1 MSRGDTSYRCTH
13 RRLSGDEESMMIAKS
28 IGGGVAKFRAAA
40 ATLLA
45 AAMLVTSAG
54 SLAFSNNKLAYA
66 ADLNDGAL
74 CTPTIQSM
82 GTEANP
88 ATERDSGVATWV
100 GGDMYVGK
108 KSDNLTN
115 DKGPDSS
122 YSVEAEGLTVVNG
135 KLMLHPQKNSWES
148 KGFRFGIAGFGT
160 QYRPAEGSTALVVGG
175 NSNTEMDSGT
185 STADV
190 KAWDRPG
197 FIDGHSHIGS
207 LAGSQSDVW
216 DRDGTSSI
224 SSYNG
229 ASVNWQKD
237 KSGTVKNQDA
247 GNLAKVLVR
256 ATDNGTATDKNF
268 SKDKFYQGYV
278 LGDISNPLAKQNA
291 TGTVSSSISTLA
303 ELTRHKYNFYG
314 SNISYTFEY
323 DDTAKHGT
331 DRGIASATSYTN
343 REKLITF
350 TGTNNASMEV
360 FNLDASMLSDTDADG
375 KLYRGVG
382 FAFTNIADTASVVI
396 NVTGNASNISFHN
409 GWQFWWNDKEISDGY
424 SNFNNT
430 DELKKKSA
438 AYDKAA
444 QKILWNFSNT
454 DNLTIYGGVAN
465 EDGTNTNND
474 KITQDD
480 AAAAMMGSIIVK
492 GNFESHVTT
501 NGRVYTGGDFSMH
514 NPYKAWTFHQAG
526 ANDGESASV
535 LDMDQER
542 HNFPWNGSYT
552 ESCSAIAW
560 QKADESGTL
569 LGGTTWAVYGKYD
582 DAANGTH
589 ALLTVQDNAFYDKD
603 SDDGQFTVEGLKPKA
618 TYYIKEVSAGSD
630 YQLNTNIYY
639 VATGESS
646 TTPVSV
652 EHSATKN
659 TDGTIDTTGTAG
671 MTDGKIV
678 NKKNGHEVSWSKVDA
693 DTNEELAGSKWQIQ
707 QVKDESGAGVSGK
720 SWNVADNTSEATGVT
735 VTPTSTTLDSTNEWK
750 TDDLIAAVKPEGAL
764 QEVTWTFTD
773 EDGKAVGSSTAAVL
787 TRTGNLKT
795 TVTGISSTDTTVYVK
810 ACSVSNPKVCSTPVA
825 ITVKAM
831 SVKDFSVKDSS
842 NQNVES
848 DSIITAAAVGST
860 LTFTA
865 SSTPAV
871 PITWESSNASVA
883 TVTSSG
889 DNNQKATVMMQ
900 GFGSAVITAK
910 AGGQTISF
918 TVKVP
923 STTVYFKKSLRSDW
937 SKYYVYYN
945 DGNKNWKFVEMSQS
959 CGDYVYA
966 ILPKQSHGTNF
977 LFHGDD
983 ENTSTSKWYKSSNE
997 SDFEFTGNDVQVV
1010 NKHDDPSGSTAP
1022 AGCPASAAAAAV
1034 RSNDAAVLNENAVV
1048 TPADDPQPRD
1058 TDGVA
1063 ENAVD
1068 DGAKAI
1074 SCTAADGEN
1083 GNPGVKCDTDTA
1095 AGKFKV
1101 GGLDAGTYWLHE
1113 ITAPDGYTINKT
1125 LYQFTIDA
1133 NGNVTWNG
1141 GWASGEAIG
1150 AIDEKL
1156 KPGDN
1161 NAISDTP
1168 TEVTWNKVDA
1178 KDGKLA
1184 GSQWRI
1190 VGPSPTDVYCVAD
1203 NVTVDTNGDTTPAG
1217 TEFADCTG
1225 EKLSDAANTADE
1237 AGVITVRGL
1246 PVGTY
1251 TLTETKA
1258 PDGYVA
1264 TTTVYT
1270 LTISDTEASTV
1281 VAQTA
1286 TDRPTTRSGGN
1297 REAAANVPNAS
1308 APVNIQIPVKKSV
1321 KYTSWPKDS
1330 NGNYVNFNFKIE
1342 ATKSTVDANPAAP
1355 MPAECSSSDATKNDC
1370 TISLAPKSDADD
1382 LSNVIAKFGKMTFT
1396 DANLAAAAGDAS
1408 DYAKTYTYKIAE
1420 IVPDSAD
1427 AVENLRYSK
1436 AEYQV
1441 VVTLKQAK
1449 DSSGKLSGL
1458 SVSATMTRIKDD
1470 SGNAEAGGGKMIGT
1484 WSSTSTGSSAGT
1496 AVEATF
1502 VNTKVLTGL
1511 PTTGADWTGRLVL
1524 LVGDGFIL
1532 AGVLIAG
1539 GYQLAKR
1546 RREEDSD

>member
-1 MSRGDTSYRCTH
+1 MRRGDTSYRCAH
-13 RRLSGDEESMMIAKS
+13 RRLSGDEESMMIARS
-28 IGGGVAKFRAAA
+28 FRGRAAKFKAAA
-40 ATLLA
+40 AALLA
-45 AAMLVTSAG
+45 AAVLVTSTG

-66 ADLNDGAL
+66 ADPSDGAL
-74 CTPTIQSM
+74 CTPTSQSM

-115 DKGPDSS
+115 ANGPDAS

-135 KLMLHPQKNSWES
+135 KLMLHPQKNSWNG
-148 KGFRFGIAGFGT
+148 KGFRFGVAGFGT
-160 QYRPAEGSTALVVGG
+160 QYRSAEGSTALVVGG
-175 NSNTEMDSGT
+175 NTRTVMDSAT

-190 KAWDRPG
+190 KAWNKPG
-197 FIDGHSHIGS
+197 FIDGHSHVGS
-207 LAGSQSDVW
+207 LSGSQSDVW
-216 DRDGTSSI
+216 GGDGTSSI
-224 SSYNG
+224 GSYNS
-229 ASVNWQKD
+229 AFVNWQKD
-237 KSGTVKNQDA
+237 KSGNTQNQDA
-247 GNLAKVLVR
+247 GNLTKVSVK
-256 ATDNGTATDKNF
+256 ATDGAAATDKDF
-268 SKDKFYQGYV
+268 SKDTFYQGYV
-278 LGDISNPLAKQNA
+278 VDDIVSPLAKQNN
-291 TGTVSSSISTLA
+291 TGTVSSSISTLS
-303 ELTRHKYNFYG
+303 ELPRHKYNYYQEG
-314 SNISYTFEY
+314 SNGASSISYTFKY
-323 DDTAKHGT
+323 DDTTKRGT
-331 DRGIASATSYTN
+331 DRGIASTTSYIN

-360 FNLDASMLSDTDADG
+360 FNLDASRLSDTDEHG
-375 KLYRGVG
+375 TLYRGVG

-396 NVTGNASNISFHN
+396 NVTGDASNISFHN
-409 GWQFWWNDKEISDGY
+409 GWQFWWNGAEISDGY
-424 SNFNNT
+424 SNYNNT

-438 AYDKAA
+438 AYDKAS

-465 EDGTNTNND
+465 EDGTNTNAD

-492 GNFESHVTT
+492 GNFESHVST
-501 NGRVYTGGDFSMH
+501 NGRVYTGGDFSMY
-514 NPYKAWTFHQAG
+514 NPYKAWTFKQAG
-526 ANDGESASV
+526 ANDGDSASV

-582 DAANGTH
+582 DAASGRN

-603 SDDGQFTVEGLKPKA
+603 SADGRFTVEGLKPNA
-618 TYYIKEVSAGSD
+618 TYYIKEVSAGND
-630 YQLNTNIYY
+630 YQLNTNVYY
-639 VATGESS
+639 VATGDS
-646 TTPVSV
+646 
-652 EHSATKN
+652 SATPANDARSVTK
-659 TDGTIDTTGTAG
+659 TDGTYTYGEAD

-693 DTNEELAGSKWQIQ
+693 VTNKELAGSQWQIQ
-707 QVKDESGAGVSGK
+707 QVKDGAATK
-720 SWNVADNTSEATGVT
+720 SWNVTDNTSKATGVT
-735 VTPTSTTLDSTNEWK
+735 VNPTSATLDSINGWK
-750 TDDLIAAVKPEGAL
+750 TDLTAAVDPKDAL
-764 QEVTWTFTD
+764 QEVAWTFTD
-773 EDGKAVGSSTAAVL
+773 EDGNAVDSSTVAVL

-795 TVTGISSTDTTVYVK
+795 TVTGISSIDTTVYVK
-810 ACSVSNPKVCSTPVA
+810 ACSVSNPEVCSALVT
-825 ITVKAM
+825 IKVKAM
-831 SVKDFSVKDSS
+831 SVKDSS
-842 NQNVES
+842 NRTVENNS
-848 DSIITAAAVGST
+848 TITAAA
-860 LTFTA
+860 
-865 SSTPAV
+865 
-871 PITWESSNASVA
+871 
-883 TVTSSG
+883 
-889 DNNQKATVMMQ
+889 
-900 GFGSAVITAK
+900 
-910 AGGQTISF
+910 
-918 TVKVP
+918 
-923 STTVYFKKSLRSDW
+923 
-937 SKYYVYYN
+937 
-945 DGNKNWKFVEMSQS
+945 
-959 CGDYVYA
+959 
-966 ILPKQSHGTNF
+966 
-977 LFHGDD
+977 
-983 ENTSTSKWYKSSNE
+983 
-997 SDFEFTGNDVQVV
+997 
-1010 NKHDDPSGSTAP
+1010 
-1022 AGCPASAAAAAV
+1022 AAAQ
-1034 RSNDAAVLNENAVV
+1034 SNDAAVLNENAVV
-1048 TPADDPQPRD
+1048 TPADDPQPSD
-1058 TDGVA
+1058 ADGVA
-1063 ENAVD
+1063 ENAID

-1083 GNPGVKCDTDTA
+1083 GQPGVKCDMDTA

-1113 ITAPDGYTINKT
+1113 TTAPYGYTINKT

-1141 GWASGEAIG
+1141 GRASGEATG

-1168 TEVTWNKVDA
+1168 TEVTWNKVDT
-1178 KDGKLA
+1178 KGGKLA
-1184 GSQWRI
+1184 GSQWKI
-1190 VGPSPTDVYCVAD
+1190 VGPSPATDVYCVAD
-1203 NVTVDTNGDTTPAG
+1203 NVTVDANGATTPAG
-1217 TEFADCTG
+1217 IEFTGCTD

-1270 LTISDTEASTV
+1270 LTISDTKASTV

-1308 APVNIQIPVKKSV
+1308 APVSIQIPVKKSV

-1408 DYAKTYTYKIAE
+1408 DYAKTYTYKITE
-1420 IVPDSAD
+1420 IVPDSAN

-1441 VVTLKQAK
+1441 VVTVKQAK

-1470 SGNAEAGGGKMIGT
+1470 SGNAEAGGGKVIGT
-1484 WSSTSTGSSAGT
+1484 WSSTSTSSSAET

>member
-1 MSRGDTSYRCTH
+1 
-13 RRLSGDEESMMIAKS
+13 MMIARS
-28 IGGGVAKFRAAA
+28 FRGRAAKFKAAA
-40 ATLLA
+40 AALLA
-45 AAMLVTSAG
+45 AAVLVTSTG

-66 ADLNDGAL
+66 ADPSDGAL
-74 CTPTIQSM
+74 CTPTSQSM

-115 DKGPDSS
+115 ANGPDAS

-135 KLMLHPQKNSWES
+135 KLMLHPQKNSWNG
-148 KGFRFGIAGFGT
+148 KGFRFGVAGFGT
-160 QYRPAEGSTALVVGG
+160 QYRSAEGSTALVVGG
-175 NSNTEMDSGT
+175 NTRTVMDSAT

-190 KAWDRPG
+190 KAWNKPG
-197 FIDGHSHIGS
+197 FIDGHSHVGS
-207 LAGSQSDVW
+207 LSGSQSDVW
-216 DRDGTSSI
+216 GGDGTSSI
-224 SSYNG
+224 GSYNS
-229 ASVNWQKD
+229 AFVNWQKD
-237 KSGTVKNQDA
+237 KSGNTQNQDA
-247 GNLAKVLVR
+247 GNLTKVSVK
-256 ATDNGTATDKNF
+256 ATDGAAATDKDF
-268 SKDKFYQGYV
+268 SKDTFYQGYV
-278 LGDISNPLAKQNA
+278 VDDIVSPLAKQNN
-291 TGTVSSSISTLA
+291 TGTVSSSISTLS
-303 ELTRHKYNFYG
+303 ELPRHKYNYYQEG
-314 SNISYTFEY
+314 SNGASSISYTFKY
-323 DDTAKHGT
+323 DDTTKRGT
-331 DRGIASATSYTN
+331 DRGIASTTSYIN

-360 FNLDASMLSDTDADG
+360 FNLDASRLSDTDEHG
-375 KLYRGVG
+375 TLYRGVG

-396 NVTGNASNISFHN
+396 NVTGDASNISFHN
-409 GWQFWWNDKEISDGY
+409 GWQFWWNGAEISDGY
-424 SNFNNT
+424 SNYNNT

-438 AYDKAA
+438 AYDKAS

-465 EDGTNTNND
+465 EDGTNTNAD

-492 GNFESHVTT
+492 GNFESHVST
-501 NGRVYTGGDFSMH
+501 NGRVYTGGDFSMY
-514 NPYKAWTFHQAG
+514 NPYKAWTFKQAG
-526 ANDGESASV
+526 ANDGDSASV

-582 DAANGTH
+582 DAASGRN

-603 SDDGQFTVEGLKPKA
+603 SADGRFTVEGLKPNA
-618 TYYIKEVSAGSD
+618 TYYIKEVSAGND
-630 YQLNTNIYY
+630 YQLNTNVYY
-639 VATGESS
+639 VATGDS
-646 TTPVSV
+646 
-652 EHSATKN
+652 SATPANDARSVTK
-659 TDGTIDTTGTAG
+659 TDGTYTYGEAD

-693 DTNEELAGSKWQIQ
+693 VTNKELAGSQWQIQ
-707 QVKDESGAGVSGK
+707 QVKDGAATK
-720 SWNVADNTSEATGVT
+720 SWNVTDNTSKATGVT
-735 VTPTSTTLDSTNEWK
+735 VNPTSATLDSTNGWK
-750 TDDLIAAVKPEGAL
+750 TDLTAAVDPKDAL
-764 QEVTWTFTD
+764 QEVAWTFTD
-773 EDGKAVGSSTAAVL
+773 EDGNAVDSSTVAVL

-795 TVTGISSTDTTVYVK
+795 TVTGISSIDTTVYVK
-810 ACSVSNPKVCSTPVA
+810 ACSVSNPEVCSALVT
-825 ITVKAM
+825 IKVKAM
-831 SVKDFSVKDSS
+831 SVKDSS
-842 NQNVES
+842 NRTVENNS
-848 DSIITAAAVGST
+848 TITAAA
-860 LTFTA
+860 
-865 SSTPAV
+865 
-871 PITWESSNASVA
+871 
-883 TVTSSG
+883 
-889 DNNQKATVMMQ
+889 
-900 GFGSAVITAK
+900 
-910 AGGQTISF
+910 
-918 TVKVP
+918 
-923 STTVYFKKSLRSDW
+923 
-937 SKYYVYYN
+937 
-945 DGNKNWKFVEMSQS
+945 
-959 CGDYVYA
+959 
-966 ILPKQSHGTNF
+966 
-977 LFHGDD
+977 
-983 ENTSTSKWYKSSNE
+983 
-997 SDFEFTGNDVQVV
+997 
-1010 NKHDDPSGSTAP
+1010 
-1022 AGCPASAAAAAV
+1022 AAAQ
-1034 RSNDAAVLNENAVV
+1034 SNDAAVLNENAVV
-1048 TPADDPQPRD
+1048 TPADDPQPSD
-1058 TDGVA
+1058 ADGVA
-1063 ENAVD
+1063 ENAID

-1083 GNPGVKCDTDTA
+1083 GQPGVKCDMDTA

-1113 ITAPDGYTINKT
+1113 TTAPYGYTINKT

-1141 GWASGEAIG
+1141 GRASGEATG

-1168 TEVTWNKVDA
+1168 TEVTWNKVDT
-1178 KDGKLA
+1178 KGGKLA
-1184 GSQWRI
+1184 GSQWKI
-1190 VGPSPTDVYCVAD
+1190 VGPSPATDVYCVAD
-1203 NVTVDTNGDTTPAG
+1203 NVTVDANGATTPAG
-1217 TEFADCTG
+1217 IEFTGCTD

-1270 LTISDTEASTV
+1270 LTISDTKASTV

-1308 APVNIQIPVKKSV
+1308 APVSIQIPVKKSV

-1408 DYAKTYTYKIAE
+1408 DYAKTYTYKITE
-1420 IVPDSAD
+1420 IVPDSAN

-1441 VVTLKQAK
+1441 VVTVKQAK

-1470 SGNAEAGGGKMIGT
+1470 SGNAEAGGGKVIGT
-1484 WSSTSTGSSAGT
+1484 WSSTSTSSSAET

-1511 PTTGADWTGRLVL
+1511 PTTGADWTGRLVP

>member
-1 MSRGDTSYRCTH
+1 
-13 RRLSGDEESMMIAKS
+13 MMIARS
-28 IGGGVAKFRAAA
+28 FGGGRAAKFKAAA
-40 ATLLA
+40 AALLA
-45 AAMLVTSAG
+45 AAVLVTSTG

-66 ADLNDGAL
+66 ADPSDGAL
-74 CTPTIQSM
+74 CTPTSQSM

-115 DKGPDSS
+115 ANGPDAS

-135 KLMLHPQKNSWES
+135 KLMLHPQKNSWNG
-148 KGFRFGIAGFGT
+148 KGFRFGVAGFGT
-160 QYRPAEGSTALVVGG
+160 QYRSAEGSTALVVGG
-175 NSNTEMDSGT
+175 NTRTVMDSAT

-190 KAWDRPG
+190 KAWNKPG
-197 FIDGHSHIGS
+197 FIDGHSHVGS
-207 LAGSQSDVW
+207 LSGSQSDVW
-216 DRDGTSSI
+216 GGDGTSSI
-224 SSYNG
+224 GSYNS
-229 ASVNWQKD
+229 AFVNWQKD
-237 KSGTVKNQDA
+237 KSGNTQNQDA
-247 GNLAKVLVR
+247 GNLTKVSVK
-256 ATDNGTATDKNF
+256 ATDGAAATDKDF
-268 SKDKFYQGYV
+268 SKDTFYQGYV
-278 LGDISNPLAKQNA
+278 VDDIVSPLVKQNN
-291 TGTVSSSISTLA
+291 TGTVSSSISTLS
-303 ELTRHKYNFYG
+303 ELPRHKYNYYQEG
-314 SNISYTFEY
+314 PNGASSISYTFKY
-323 DDTAKHGT
+323 DDTTKRGT
-331 DRGIASATSYTN
+331 DRGIASTTSYIN

-360 FNLDASMLSDTDADG
+360 FNLDASRLSDTDEHG
-375 KLYRGVG
+375 TLYRGVG

-396 NVTGNASNISFHN
+396 NVTGDASNISFHN
-409 GWQFWWNDKEISDGY
+409 GWQFWWNGAEISDGY
-424 SNFNNT
+424 SNYNNT

-438 AYDKAA
+438 AYDKAS

-465 EDGTNTNND
+465 EDGTNTNAD

-492 GNFESHVTT
+492 GNFESHVST
-501 NGRVYTGGDFSMH
+501 NGRVYTGGDFSMY
-514 NPYKAWTFHQAG
+514 NPYKAWTFKQAG
-526 ANDGESASV
+526 ANDGDSASV

-582 DAANGTH
+582 DAASGRN

-603 SDDGQFTVEGLKPKA
+603 SADGRFTVEGLKPNA
-618 TYYIKEVSAGSD
+618 TYYIKEVSAGND
-630 YQLNTNIYY
+630 YQLNTNVYY
-639 VATGESS
+639 VATGDS
-646 TTPVSV
+646 
-652 EHSATKN
+652 SATPANDARSVTK
-659 TDGTIDTTGTAG
+659 TDGTYTYGEAD

-693 DTNEELAGSKWQIQ
+693 VTNKELAGSQWQIQ
-707 QVKDESGAGVSGK
+707 QVKDGAATK
-720 SWNVADNTSEATGVT
+720 SWNVTDNTSKATGVT
-735 VTPTSTTLDSTNEWK
+735 VNPTSATLDSTNGWK
-750 TDDLIAAVKPEGAL
+750 TDLTAAVDPKDAL
-764 QEVTWTFTD
+764 QEVAWTFTD
-773 EDGKAVGSSTAAVL
+773 EDGNAVDSSTVAVL

-795 TVTGISSTDTTVYVK
+795 TVTGISSIDTTVYVK
-810 ACSVSNPKVCSTPVA
+810 ACSVSNPEVCSALVT
-825 ITVKAM
+825 IKVKAM
-831 SVKDFSVKDSS
+831 SVKDSS
-842 NQNVES
+842 NRTVENNS
-848 DSIITAAAVGST
+848 TITAAA
-860 LTFTA
+860 
-865 SSTPAV
+865 
-871 PITWESSNASVA
+871 
-883 TVTSSG
+883 
-889 DNNQKATVMMQ
+889 
-900 GFGSAVITAK
+900 
-910 AGGQTISF
+910 
-918 TVKVP
+918 
-923 STTVYFKKSLRSDW
+923 
-937 SKYYVYYN
+937 
-945 DGNKNWKFVEMSQS
+945 
-959 CGDYVYA
+959 
-966 ILPKQSHGTNF
+966 
-977 LFHGDD
+977 
-983 ENTSTSKWYKSSNE
+983 
-997 SDFEFTGNDVQVV
+997 
-1010 NKHDDPSGSTAP
+1010 
-1022 AGCPASAAAAAV
+1022 AAAQ
-1034 RSNDAAVLNENAVV
+1034 SNDAAVLNENAVV
-1048 TPADDPQPRD
+1048 TPADDPQPSD
-1058 TDGVA
+1058 ADGVA
-1063 ENAVD
+1063 ENAID

-1083 GNPGVKCDTDTA
+1083 GQPGVKCDMDTA

-1113 ITAPDGYTINKT
+1113 TTAPYGYTINKT

-1141 GWASGEAIG
+1141 GRASGEATG

-1168 TEVTWNKVDA
+1168 TEVTWNKVDT
-1178 KDGKLA
+1178 KGGKLA
-1184 GSQWRI
+1184 GSQWKI
-1190 VGPSPTDVYCVAD
+1190 VGPSPATDVYCVAD
-1203 NVTVDTNGDTTPAG
+1203 NVTVDANGATTPAG
-1217 TEFADCTG
+1217 IEFTGCTD

-1270 LTISDTEASTV
+1270 LTISDTKASTV

-1308 APVNIQIPVKKSV
+1308 APVSIQIPVKKSV

-1408 DYAKTYTYKIAE
+1408 DYAKTYTYKITE
-1420 IVPDSAD
+1420 IVPDSAN

-1441 VVTLKQAK
+1441 VVTVKQAK

-1470 SGNAEAGGGKMIGT
+1470 SGNAEAGGGKVIGT
-1484 WSSTSTGSSAGT
+1484 WSSTSTSSSAET

>member
-1 MSRGDTSYRCTH
+1 
-13 RRLSGDEESMMIAKS
+13 MMIARS
-28 IGGGVAKFRAAA
+28 FGGRAAKFKAAA
-40 ATLLA
+40 AALLA
-45 AAMLVTSAG
+45 AAVLVTSTG

-66 ADLNDGAL
+66 ADPSDGAL
-74 CTPTIQSM
+74 CTPTSQSM

-115 DKGPDSS
+115 ANGPDAS

-135 KLMLHPQKNSWES
+135 KLMLHPQKNSWNG
-148 KGFRFGIAGFGT
+148 KGFRFGVAGFGT
-160 QYRPAEGSTALVVGG
+160 QYRSAEGSTALVVGG
-175 NSNTEMDSGT
+175 NTRTVMDSAT

-190 KAWDRPG
+190 KAWNKPG
-197 FIDGHSHIGS
+197 FIDGHSHVGS
-207 LAGSQSDVW
+207 LSGSQSDVW
-216 DRDGTSSI
+216 GGDGTSSI
-224 SSYNG
+224 GSYNS
-229 ASVNWQKD
+229 AFVNWQKD
-237 KSGTVKNQDA
+237 KSGNTQNQDA
-247 GNLAKVLVR
+247 GNLTKVSVK
-256 ATDNGTATDKNF
+256 ATDGAAATDKDF
-268 SKDKFYQGYV
+268 SKDTFYQGYV
-278 LGDISNPLAKQNA
+278 VDDIVSPLAKQNN
-291 TGTVSSSISTLA
+291 TGTVSPSISTLS
-303 ELTRHKYNFYG
+303 ELPRHKYNYYQEG
-314 SNISYTFEY
+314 SNGASSISYTFKY
-323 DDTAKHGT
+323 DDTTKRGT
-331 DRGIASATSYTN
+331 DRGIASTTSYIN

-360 FNLDASMLSDTDADG
+360 FNLDASMLSDTDEHG
-375 KLYRGVG
+375 TLYRGVG

-396 NVTGNASNISFHN
+396 NVTGDASNISFHN
-409 GWQFWWNDKEISDGY
+409 GWQFWWNGAEISDGY
-424 SNFNNT
+424 SNYNNT

-438 AYDKAA
+438 AYDKAS

-465 EDGTNTNND
+465 EDGTNTNAD

-492 GNFESHVTT
+492 GNFESHVST
-501 NGRVYTGGDFSMH
+501 NGRVYTGGDFSMY
-514 NPYKAWTFHQAG
+514 NPYKAWTFKQAG
-526 ANDGESASV
+526 ANDGDSASV

-582 DAANGTH
+582 DAASGRN

-603 SDDGQFTVEGLKPKA
+603 SADGRFTVEGLKPNA
-618 TYYIKEVSAGSD
+618 TYYIKEVSAGND
-630 YQLNTNIYY
+630 YQLNTNVYY
-639 VATGESS
+639 VATGDS
-646 TTPVSV
+646 
-652 EHSATKN
+652 SATPANDARSVTK
-659 TDGTIDTTGTAG
+659 TDGTYTYGEAD

-693 DTNEELAGSKWQIQ
+693 VTNKELAGSQWQIQ
-707 QVKDESGAGVSGK
+707 QVKDGAATK
-720 SWNVADNTSEATGVT
+720 SWNVTDNTSKATGVT
-735 VTPTSTTLDSTNEWK
+735 VNPTSATLDSTNGWK
-750 TDDLIAAVKPEGAL
+750 TDLTAAVDPKDAL
-764 QEVTWTFTD
+764 QEVAWTFTD
-773 EDGKAVGSSTAAVL
+773 EDGNAVDSSTVAVL

-795 TVTGISSTDTTVYVK
+795 TVTGISSIDTTVYVK
-810 ACSVSNPKVCSTPVA
+810 ACSVSNPEVCSALVT
-825 ITVKAM
+825 IKVKAM
-831 SVKDFSVKDSS
+831 SVKDSS
-842 NQNVES
+842 NRTVENNS
-848 DSIITAAAVGST
+848 TITAAA
-860 LTFTA
+860 
-865 SSTPAV
+865 
-871 PITWESSNASVA
+871 
-883 TVTSSG
+883 
-889 DNNQKATVMMQ
+889 
-900 GFGSAVITAK
+900 
-910 AGGQTISF
+910 
-918 TVKVP
+918 
-923 STTVYFKKSLRSDW
+923 
-937 SKYYVYYN
+937 
-945 DGNKNWKFVEMSQS
+945 
-959 CGDYVYA
+959 
-966 ILPKQSHGTNF
+966 
-977 LFHGDD
+977 
-983 ENTSTSKWYKSSNE
+983 
-997 SDFEFTGNDVQVV
+997 
-1010 NKHDDPSGSTAP
+1010 
-1022 AGCPASAAAAAV
+1022 AAAQ
-1034 RSNDAAVLNENAVV
+1034 SNDAAVLNENAVV
-1048 TPADDPQPRD
+1048 TPADDPQPSD
-1058 TDGVA
+1058 ADGVA
-1063 ENAVD
+1063 ENAID

-1083 GNPGVKCDTDTA
+1083 GQPGVKCDMDTA

-1113 ITAPDGYTINKT
+1113 TTAPYGYTINKT

-1141 GWASGEAIG
+1141 GRASGEATG

-1168 TEVTWNKVDA
+1168 TEVTWNKVDT
-1178 KDGKLA
+1178 KGGKLA
-1184 GSQWRI
+1184 GSQWKI
-1190 VGPSPTDVYCVAD
+1190 VGPSPATDVYCVAD
-1203 NVTVDTNGDTTPAG
+1203 NVTVDANGATTPAG
-1217 TEFADCTG
+1217 IEFTGCTD

-1270 LTISDTEASTV
+1270 LTISDTKASTV

-1308 APVNIQIPVKKSV
+1308 APVSIQIPVKKSV

-1408 DYAKTYTYKIAE
+1408 DYAKTYTYKITE
-1420 IVPDSAD
+1420 IVPDSAN

-1441 VVTLKQAK
+1441 VVTVKQAK

-1470 SGNAEAGGGKMIGT
+1470 SGNAEAGGGKVIGT
-1484 WSSTSTGSSAGT
+1484 WSSTSTSSSAET

>member
-1 MSRGDTSYRCTH
+1 
-13 RRLSGDEESMMIAKS
+13 
-28 IGGGVAKFRAAA
+28 
-40 ATLLA
+40 
-45 AAMLVTSAG
+45 MLVTSTG

-66 ADLNDGAL
+66 ADLSDGAL
-74 CTPTIQSM
+74 CTPTSQSM

-115 DKGPDSS
+115 AGGPDAS

-135 KLMLHPQKNSWES
+135 KLMLHPQKNSWNG
-148 KGFRFGIAGFGT
+148 KGFRFGVAGFGT
-160 QYRPAEGSTALVVGG
+160 QYRSAEGSTALVVGG
-175 NSNTEMDSGT
+175 NTGTVMDSAT

-190 KAWDRPG
+190 KAWNKPG
-197 FIDGHSHIGS
+197 FIDGHSHVGS
-207 LAGSQSDVW
+207 LSGSQSDVW
-216 DRDGTSSI
+216 GRDGTSSI
-224 SSYNG
+224 GSYNG

-237 KSGTVKNQDA
+237 KSGNTQNQGA
-247 GNLAKVLVR
+247 GNLTKVSVK
-256 ATDNGTATDKNF
+256 ATDGAAATDKDF
-268 SKDKFYQGYV
+268 SKDTFYQGYV
-278 LGDISNPLAKQNA
+278 VDDIVSPLAKQNN
-291 TGTVSSSISTLA
+291 TGTVSSSISTLS
-303 ELTRHKYNFYG
+303 ELTRHKYNYHQEG
-314 SNISYTFEY
+314 TNAASSISYTFKY
-323 DDTAKHGT
+323 DDTTKRGT
-331 DRGIASATSYTN
+331 DRGIASTTSYIN

-360 FNLDASMLSDTDADG
+360 FNLDASMLSDTDENVA
-375 KLYRGVG
+375 LYRGVG

-396 NVTGNASNISFHN
+396 NVTGNAGNISFHN
-409 GWQFWWNDKEISDGY
+409 GWQFWWNGAEISDGY
-424 SNFNNT
+424 SNYNNT

-438 AYDKAA
+438 AYDKAS

-465 EDGTNTNND
+465 EDGTNTNAD

-492 GNFESHVTT
+492 GNFESHVST
-501 NGRVYTGGDFSMH
+501 NGRVYTGGDFSMY
-514 NPYKAWTFHQAG
+514 NPYKAWTFNQAG
-526 ANDGESASV
+526 ANDGDSASV

-582 DAANGTH
+582 DAASGKN

-603 SDDGQFTVEGLKPKA
+603 SADGRFTVEGLKPNA
-618 TYYIKEVSAGSD
+618 TYYIKEVSAGND
-630 YQLNTNIYY
+630 YQLNTNVYY
-639 VATGESS
+639 VATGNSS
-646 TTPVSV
+646 ATPVNDAHSV
-652 EHSATKN
+652 TK
-659 TDGTIDTTGTAG
+659 TDGAYTYGKAD

-693 DTNEELAGSKWQIQ
+693 DTNKELAGSQWQIQ
-707 QVKDESGAGVSGK
+707 QVKDGAATK
-720 SWNVADNTSEATGVT
+720 SWNVTDNTSKATGVT
-735 VTPTSTTLDSTNEWK
+735 VNPTSATLDSTNGWK
-750 TDDLIAAVKPEGAL
+750 TDLTAAVDPKDAL
-764 QEVTWTFTD
+764 QEVAWTFTD
-773 EDGKAVGSSTAAVL
+773 KDGNAVDSSTVAVL

-795 TVTGISSTDTTVYVK
+795 TVIGISSIDTTVYVK
-810 ACSVSNPKVCSTPVA
+810 ACSVSNPEVCSALVT
-825 ITVKAM
+825 IKVKAM
-831 SVKDFSVKDSS
+831 SVKDFTVKDSS
-842 NQNVES
+842 NRTVENNS
-848 DSIITAAAVGST
+848 TITAAA
-860 LTFTA
+860 
-865 SSTPAV
+865 
-871 PITWESSNASVA
+871 
-883 TVTSSG
+883 
-889 DNNQKATVMMQ
+889 
-900 GFGSAVITAK
+900 
-910 AGGQTISF
+910 
-918 TVKVP
+918 
-923 STTVYFKKSLRSDW
+923 
-937 SKYYVYYN
+937 
-945 DGNKNWKFVEMSQS
+945 
-959 CGDYVYA
+959 
-966 ILPKQSHGTNF
+966 
-977 LFHGDD
+977 
-983 ENTSTSKWYKSSNE
+983 
-997 SDFEFTGNDVQVV
+997 
-1010 NKHDDPSGSTAP
+1010 
-1022 AGCPASAAAAAV
+1022 AAAQ
-1034 RSNDAAVLNENAVV
+1034 SNDAAVLNENAVV
-1048 TPADDPQPRD
+1048 TPADDPQPSD
-1058 TDGVA
+1058 ADGVA
-1063 ENAVD
+1063 ENAID

-1083 GNPGVKCDTDTA
+1083 GQPGVKCDMDTA

-1113 ITAPDGYTINKT
+1113 TTAPYGYTINKT

-1141 GWASGEAIG
+1141 GWASGEATG

-1168 TEVTWNKVDA
+1168 TEVTWNKVDT
-1178 KDGKLA
+1178 KGGKLA
-1184 GSQWRI
+1184 GSQWKI
-1190 VGPSPTDVYCVAD
+1190 VGPSPATDVYCVAD
-1203 NVTVDTNGDTTPAG
+1203 NVTVDANGATTPAG
-1217 TEFADCTG
+1217 IEFTGCTG

-1270 LTISDTEASTV
+1270 LTISDTKASTV

-1408 DYAKTYTYKIAE
+1408 DYAKTYTYKITE

-1427 AVENLRYSK
+1427 AAENLRYSK

-1441 VVTLKQAK
+1441 VVTVKQAK

-1470 SGNAEAGGGKMIGT
+1470 SGNAEAGGGKVIGT

>member
-1 MSRGDTSYRCTH
+1 MRRGDTSYRCAH
-13 RRLSGDEESMMIAKS
+13 RRLSGDEESMMIARS
-28 IGGGVAKFRAAA
+28 FRGRAAKFKAAA
-40 ATLLA
+40 AALLA
-45 AAMLVTSAG
+45 AAVLVTSTG

-66 ADLNDGAL
+66 ADPSDGAL
-74 CTPTIQSM
+74 CTPTSQSM

-115 DKGPDSS
+115 ANGPDAS

-135 KLMLHPQKNSWES
+135 KLMLHPQKNSWNG
-148 KGFRFGIAGFGT
+148 KGFRFGVAGFGT
-160 QYRPAEGSTALVVGG
+160 QYRSAEGSTALVVGG
-175 NSNTEMDSGT
+175 NTRTVMDSAT

-190 KAWDRPG
+190 KAWNKPG
-197 FIDGHSHIGS
+197 FIDGHSHVGS
-207 LAGSQSDVW
+207 LSGSQSDVW
-216 DRDGTSSI
+216 GGDGTSSI
-224 SSYNG
+224 GSYNS
-229 ASVNWQKD
+229 AFVNWQKD
-237 KSGTVKNQDA
+237 KSGNTQNQDA
-247 GNLAKVLVR
+247 GNLTKVSVK
-256 ATDNGTATDKNF
+256 ATDGAAATDKDF
-268 SKDKFYQGYV
+268 SKDTFYQGYV
-278 LGDISNPLAKQNA
+278 VDDIVSPLAKQNN
-291 TGTVSSSISTLA
+291 TGTVSSSISTLS
-303 ELTRHKYNFYG
+303 ELPRHKYNYYQEG
-314 SNISYTFEY
+314 SNGASSISYTFKY
-323 DDTAKHGT
+323 DDTTKRGT
-331 DRGIASATSYTN
+331 DRGIASTTSYIN

-360 FNLDASMLSDTDADG
+360 FNLDASRLSDTDEHG
-375 KLYRGVG
+375 TLYRGVG

-396 NVTGNASNISFHN
+396 NVTGDASNISFHN
-409 GWQFWWNDKEISDGY
+409 GWQFWWNGAEISDGY
-424 SNFNNT
+424 SNYNNT

-438 AYDKAA
+438 AYDKAS

-465 EDGTNTNND
+465 EDGTNTNAD

-492 GNFESHVTT
+492 GNFESHVST
-501 NGRVYTGGDFSMH
+501 NGRVYTGGDFSMY
-514 NPYKAWTFHQAG
+514 NPYKAWTFKQAG
-526 ANDGESASV
+526 ANDGDSASV

-582 DAANGTH
+582 DAASGRN

-603 SDDGQFTVEGLKPKA
+603 SADGRFTVEGLKPNA
-618 TYYIKEVSAGSD
+618 TYYIKEVSAGND
-630 YQLNTNIYY
+630 YQLNTNVYY
-639 VATGESS
+639 VATGDS
-646 TTPVSV
+646 
-652 EHSATKN
+652 SATPANDARSVTK
-659 TDGTIDTTGTAG
+659 TDGTYTYGEAD

-693 DTNEELAGSKWQIQ
+693 VTNKELAGSQWQIQ
-707 QVKDESGAGVSGK
+707 QVKDGAATK
-720 SWNVADNTSEATGVT
+720 SWNVTDNTSKATGVT
-735 VTPTSTTLDSTNEWK
+735 VNPTSATLDSTNGWK
-750 TDDLIAAVKPEGAL
+750 TDLTAAVDPKDAL
-764 QEVTWTFTD
+764 QEVAWTFTD
-773 EDGKAVGSSTAAVL
+773 EDGNAVDSSTVAVL

-795 TVTGISSTDTTVYVK
+795 TVTGISSIDTTVYVK
-810 ACSVSNPKVCSTPVA
+810 ACSVSNPEVCSALVT
-825 ITVKAM
+825 IKVKAM
-831 SVKDFSVKDSS
+831 SVKDSS
-842 NQNVES
+842 NRTVENNS
-848 DSIITAAAVGST
+848 TITAAA
-860 LTFTA
+860 
-865 SSTPAV
+865 
-871 PITWESSNASVA
+871 
-883 TVTSSG
+883 
-889 DNNQKATVMMQ
+889 
-900 GFGSAVITAK
+900 
-910 AGGQTISF
+910 
-918 TVKVP
+918 
-923 STTVYFKKSLRSDW
+923 
-937 SKYYVYYN
+937 
-945 DGNKNWKFVEMSQS
+945 
-959 CGDYVYA
+959 
-966 ILPKQSHGTNF
+966 
-977 LFHGDD
+977 
-983 ENTSTSKWYKSSNE
+983 
-997 SDFEFTGNDVQVV
+997 
-1010 NKHDDPSGSTAP
+1010 
-1022 AGCPASAAAAAV
+1022 AAAQ
-1034 RSNDAAVLNENAVV
+1034 SNDAAVLNENAVV
-1048 TPADDPQPRD
+1048 TPADDPQPSD
-1058 TDGVA
+1058 ADGVA
-1063 ENAVD
+1063 ENAID

-1083 GNPGVKCDTDTA
+1083 GQPGVKCDMDTA

-1113 ITAPDGYTINKT
+1113 TTAPYGYTINKT

-1141 GWASGEAIG
+1141 GRASGEATG

-1168 TEVTWNKVDA
+1168 TEVTWNKVDT
-1178 KDGKLA
+1178 KGGKLA
-1184 GSQWRI
+1184 GSQWKI
-1190 VGPSPTDVYCVAD
+1190 VGPGPATDVYCVAD
-1203 NVTVDTNGDTTPAG
+1203 NVTVDANGATTPAG
-1217 TEFADCTG
+1217 IEFTGCTD

-1270 LTISDTEASTV
+1270 LTISDTKASTV

-1308 APVNIQIPVKKSV
+1308 APVSIQIPVKKSV

-1408 DYAKTYTYKIAE
+1408 DYAKTYTYKITE
-1420 IVPDSAD
+1420 IVPDSAN

-1441 VVTLKQAK
+1441 VVTVKQAK

-1470 SGNAEAGGGKMIGT
+1470 SGNAEAGGGKVIGT
-1484 WSSTSTGSSAGT
+1484 WSSTSTSSSAET

>member
-1 MSRGDTSYRCTH
+1 MRRGDTSYRCAH
-13 RRLSGDEESMMIAKS
+13 RRLSGDEESMMIARS
-28 IGGGVAKFRAAA
+28 FGGGAAKFKAAA
-40 ATLLA
+40 AALLA
-45 AAMLVTSAG
+45 AAVLVTSTG

-66 ADLNDGAL
+66 ADPSDGAL
-74 CTPTIQSM
+74 CTPTSQSM

-115 DKGPDSS
+115 ANGPDAS

-135 KLMLHPQKNSWES
+135 KLMLHPQKNSWNG
-148 KGFRFGIAGFGT
+148 KGFRFGVAGFGT
-160 QYRPAEGSTALVVGG
+160 QYRSAEGSTALVVGG
-175 NSNTEMDSGT
+175 NTRTVMDSAT

-190 KAWDRPG
+190 KAWNKPG
-197 FIDGHSHIGS
+197 FIDGHSHVGS
-207 LAGSQSDVW
+207 LSGSQSDVW
-216 DRDGTSSI
+216 GGDGTSSI
-224 SSYNG
+224 GSYNS
-229 ASVNWQKD
+229 AFVNWQKD
-237 KSGTVKNQDA
+237 KSGNTQNQDA
-247 GNLAKVLVR
+247 GNLTKVSVK
-256 ATDNGTATDKNF
+256 ATDGAAATDKDF
-268 SKDKFYQGYV
+268 SKDTFYQGYV
-278 LGDISNPLAKQNA
+278 VDDIVSPLAKQNN
-291 TGTVSSSISTLA
+291 TGTVSSSISTLS
-303 ELTRHKYNFYG
+303 ELPRHKYNYYQEG
-314 SNISYTFEY
+314 SNGASSISYTFKY
-323 DDTAKHGT
+323 DDTTKRGT
-331 DRGIASATSYTN
+331 DRGIASTTSYIN

-360 FNLDASMLSDTDADG
+360 FNLDASRLSDTDEHG
-375 KLYRGVG
+375 TLYRGVG

-396 NVTGNASNISFHN
+396 NVTGDASNISFHN
-409 GWQFWWNDKEISDGY
+409 GWQFWWNGAEISDGY
-424 SNFNNT
+424 SNYNNT

-438 AYDKAA
+438 AYDKAS

-465 EDGTNTNND
+465 EDGTNTNAD

-492 GNFESHVTT
+492 GNFESHVST
-501 NGRVYTGGDFSMH
+501 NGRVYTGGDFSMY
-514 NPYKAWTFHQAG
+514 NPYKAWTFKQAG
-526 ANDGESASV
+526 ANDGDSASV

-582 DAANGTH
+582 DAASGRN

-603 SDDGQFTVEGLKPKA
+603 SADGRFTVEGLKPNA
-618 TYYIKEVSAGSD
+618 TYYIKEVSAGND
-630 YQLNTNIYY
+630 YQLNTNVYY
-639 VATGESS
+639 VATGDS
-646 TTPVSV
+646 
-652 EHSATKN
+652 SATPANDARSVTK
-659 TDGTIDTTGTAG
+659 TDGTYTYGEAD

-693 DTNEELAGSKWQIQ
+693 VTNKELAGSQWQIQ
-707 QVKDESGAGVSGK
+707 QVKDGAATK
-720 SWNVADNTSEATGVT
+720 SWNVTDNTSKATGVT
-735 VTPTSTTLDSTNEWK
+735 VNPTSATLDSTNGWK
-750 TDDLIAAVKPEGAL
+750 TDLTAAVDPKDAL
-764 QEVTWTFTD
+764 QEVAWTFTD
-773 EDGKAVGSSTAAVL
+773 ENGNAVDSSTVAVL

-795 TVTGISSTDTTVYVK
+795 TVTGISSIDTTVYVK
-810 ACSVSNPKVCSTPVA
+810 ACSVSNPEVCSALVT
-825 ITVKAM
+825 IKVKAM
-831 SVKDFSVKDSS
+831 SVKDSS
-842 NQNVES
+842 NRTVENNS
-848 DSIITAAAVGST
+848 TITAAA
-860 LTFTA
+860 
-865 SSTPAV
+865 
-871 PITWESSNASVA
+871 
-883 TVTSSG
+883 
-889 DNNQKATVMMQ
+889 
-900 GFGSAVITAK
+900 
-910 AGGQTISF
+910 
-918 TVKVP
+918 
-923 STTVYFKKSLRSDW
+923 
-937 SKYYVYYN
+937 
-945 DGNKNWKFVEMSQS
+945 
-959 CGDYVYA
+959 
-966 ILPKQSHGTNF
+966 
-977 LFHGDD
+977 
-983 ENTSTSKWYKSSNE
+983 
-997 SDFEFTGNDVQVV
+997 
-1010 NKHDDPSGSTAP
+1010 
-1022 AGCPASAAAAAV
+1022 AAAQ
-1034 RSNDAAVLNENAVV
+1034 SNDAAVLNENAVV
-1048 TPADDPQPRD
+1048 TPADDPQPSD
-1058 TDGVA
+1058 ADGVA
-1063 ENAVD
+1063 ENAID

-1083 GNPGVKCDTDTA
+1083 GQPGVKCDMDTA

-1113 ITAPDGYTINKT
+1113 TTAPYGYTINKT

-1141 GWASGEAIG
+1141 GRASGEATG

-1168 TEVTWNKVDA
+1168 TEVTWNKVDT
-1178 KDGKLA
+1178 KGGKLA
-1184 GSQWRI
+1184 GSQWKI
-1190 VGPSPTDVYCVAD
+1190 VGPSPATDVYCVAD
-1203 NVTVDTNGDTTPAG
+1203 NVTVDANGATTPAG
-1217 TEFADCTG
+1217 IEFTGCTD

-1270 LTISDTEASTV
+1270 LTISDTKASTV

-1308 APVNIQIPVKKSV
+1308 APVSIQIPVKKSV

-1408 DYAKTYTYKIAE
+1408 DYAKTYTYKITE
-1420 IVPDSAD
+1420 IVPDSAN

-1441 VVTLKQAK
+1441 VVTVKQAK

-1470 SGNAEAGGGKMIGT
+1470 SGNAEAGGGKVIGT
-1484 WSSTSTGSSAGT
+1484 WSSTSTSSSAET

>member
-1 MSRGDTSYRCTH
+1 
-13 RRLSGDEESMMIAKS
+13 MMIARS
-28 IGGGVAKFRAAA
+28 FRGRAAKFKAAA
-40 ATLLA
+40 AALLA
-45 AAMLVTSAG
+45 AAVLVTSTG

-66 ADLNDGAL
+66 ADPSDGAL
-74 CTPTIQSM
+74 CTPTSQSM

-115 DKGPDSS
+115 ANGPDAS

-135 KLMLHPQKNSWES
+135 KLMLHPQKNSWNG
-148 KGFRFGIAGFGT
+148 KGFRFGVAGFGT
-160 QYRPAEGSTALVVGG
+160 QYRSAEGSTALVVGG
-175 NSNTEMDSGT
+175 NTRTVMDSAT

-190 KAWDRPG
+190 KAWNKPG
-197 FIDGHSHIGS
+197 FIDGHSHVGS
-207 LAGSQSDVW
+207 LSGSQSDVW
-216 DRDGTSSI
+216 GGDGTSSI
-224 SSYNG
+224 GSYNS
-229 ASVNWQKD
+229 AFVNWQKD
-237 KSGTVKNQDA
+237 KSGNTQNQDA
-247 GNLAKVLVR
+247 GNLTKVSVK
-256 ATDNGTATDKNF
+256 ATDGAAATDKDF
-268 SKDKFYQGYV
+268 SKDTFYQGYV
-278 LGDISNPLAKQNA
+278 VDDIVSPLAKQNN
-291 TGTVSSSISTLA
+291 TGTVSSSISTLS
-303 ELTRHKYNFYG
+303 ELPRHKYNYYQEG
-314 SNISYTFEY
+314 SNGASSISYTFKY
-323 DDTAKHGT
+323 DDTTKRGT
-331 DRGIASATSYTN
+331 DRGIASTTSYIN

-360 FNLDASMLSDTDADG
+360 FNLDASRLSDTDEHG
-375 KLYRGVG
+375 TLYRGVG

-396 NVTGNASNISFHN
+396 NVTGDASNISFHN
-409 GWQFWWNDKEISDGY
+409 GWQFWWNGAEISDGY
-424 SNFNNT
+424 SNYNNT

-438 AYDKAA
+438 AYDKAS

-465 EDGTNTNND
+465 EDGTNTNAD

-492 GNFESHVTT
+492 GNFESHVST
-501 NGRVYTGGDFSMH
+501 NGRVYTGGDFSMY
-514 NPYKAWTFHQAG
+514 NPYKAWTFKQAG
-526 ANDGESASV
+526 ANDGDSASV

-582 DAANGTH
+582 DAASGRN

-603 SDDGQFTVEGLKPKA
+603 SADGRFTVEGLKPNA
-618 TYYIKEVSAGSD
+618 TYYIKEVSAGND
-630 YQLNTNIYY
+630 YQLNTNVYY
-639 VATGESS
+639 VATGDS
-646 TTPVSV
+646 
-652 EHSATKN
+652 SATPANDARSVTK
-659 TDGTIDTTGTAG
+659 TDGTYTYGEAD

-693 DTNEELAGSKWQIQ
+693 VTNKELAGSQWQIQ
-707 QVKDESGAGVSGK
+707 QVKDGAATK
-720 SWNVADNTSEATGVT
+720 SWNVTDNTSKATGVT
-735 VTPTSTTLDSTNEWK
+735 VNPTSATLDSTNGWK
-750 TDDLIAAVKPEGAL
+750 TDLTAAVDPKDAL
-764 QEVTWTFTD
+764 QEVAWTFTD
-773 EDGKAVGSSTAAVL
+773 EDGNAVDSSTVAVL

-795 TVTGISSTDTTVYVK
+795 TVTGISSIDTTVYVK
-810 ACSVSNPKVCSTPVA
+810 ACSVSNPEVCSALVT
-825 ITVKAM
+825 IKVKAM
-831 SVKDFSVKDSS
+831 SVKDSS
-842 NQNVES
+842 NRTVENNS
-848 DSIITAAAVGST
+848 TITAAA
-860 LTFTA
+860 
-865 SSTPAV
+865 
-871 PITWESSNASVA
+871 
-883 TVTSSG
+883 
-889 DNNQKATVMMQ
+889 
-900 GFGSAVITAK
+900 
-910 AGGQTISF
+910 
-918 TVKVP
+918 
-923 STTVYFKKSLRSDW
+923 
-937 SKYYVYYN
+937 
-945 DGNKNWKFVEMSQS
+945 
-959 CGDYVYA
+959 
-966 ILPKQSHGTNF
+966 
-977 LFHGDD
+977 
-983 ENTSTSKWYKSSNE
+983 
-997 SDFEFTGNDVQVV
+997 
-1010 NKHDDPSGSTAP
+1010 
-1022 AGCPASAAAAAV
+1022 AAAQ
-1034 RSNDAAVLNENAVV
+1034 SNDAAVLNENAVV
-1048 TPADDPQPRD
+1048 TPADDPQPSD
-1058 TDGVA
+1058 ADGVA
-1063 ENAVD
+1063 ENAID

-1083 GNPGVKCDTDTA
+1083 GQPGVKCDMDTA

-1113 ITAPDGYTINKT
+1113 TTAPYGYTINKT

-1141 GWASGEAIG
+1141 GRASGEATG

-1168 TEVTWNKVDA
+1168 TEVTWNKVDT
-1178 KDGKLA
+1178 KGGKLA
-1184 GSQWRI
+1184 GSQWKI
-1190 VGPSPTDVYCVAD
+1190 VGPSPATDVYCVAD
-1203 NVTVDTNGDTTPAG
+1203 NVTVDANGATTPAG
-1217 TEFADCTG
+1217 IEFTGCTD

-1270 LTISDTEASTV
+1270 LTISDTKASTV

-1308 APVNIQIPVKKSV
+1308 APVSIQIPVKKSV

-1408 DYAKTYTYKIAE
+1408 DYAKTYTYKITE
-1420 IVPDSAD
+1420 IVPDSAN

-1441 VVTLKQAK
+1441 VVTVKQAK

-1470 SGNAEAGGGKMIGT
+1470 SGNAEAGGGKVIGT
-1484 WSSTSTGSSAGT
+1484 WSSTSTSSSAET

>member
-1 MSRGDTSYRCTH
+1 MRRGDTSYRCAH
-13 RRLSGDEESMMIAKS
+13 RRLSGDEESMMIARS
-28 IGGGVAKFRAAA
+28 FRGRAAKFKAAA
-40 ATLLA
+40 AALLA
-45 AAMLVTSAG
+45 AAVLVTSTG

-66 ADLNDGAL
+66 ADPSDGAL
-74 CTPTIQSM
+74 CTPTSQSM

-115 DKGPDSS
+115 ANGPDAS

-135 KLMLHPQKNSWES
+135 KLMLHPQKNSWNG
-148 KGFRFGIAGFGT
+148 KGFRFGVAGFGT
-160 QYRPAEGSTALVVGG
+160 QYRSAEGSTALVVGG
-175 NSNTEMDSGT
+175 NTRTVMDSAT

-190 KAWDRPG
+190 KAWNKPG
-197 FIDGHSHIGS
+197 FIDGHSHVGS
-207 LAGSQSDVW
+207 LSGSQSDVW
-216 DRDGTSSI
+216 GGDGTSSI
-224 SSYNG
+224 GSYNS
-229 ASVNWQKD
+229 AFVNWQKD
-237 KSGTVKNQDA
+237 KSGNTQNQDA
-247 GNLAKVLVR
+247 GNLTKVSVK
-256 ATDNGTATDKNF
+256 ATDGAAATDKDF
-268 SKDKFYQGYV
+268 SKDTFYQGYV
-278 LGDISNPLAKQNA
+278 VDDIVSPLAKQNN
-291 TGTVSSSISTLA
+291 TGTVSSSISTLS
-303 ELTRHKYNFYG
+303 ELPRHKYNYYQEG
-314 SNISYTFEY
+314 SNGASSISYTFKY
-323 DDTAKHGT
+323 DDTTKRGT
-331 DRGIASATSYTN
+331 DRGIASTTSYIN

-360 FNLDASMLSDTDADG
+360 FNLDASRLSDTDEHG
-375 KLYRGVG
+375 TLYRGVG

-396 NVTGNASNISFHN
+396 NVTGDASNISFHN
-409 GWQFWWNDKEISDGY
+409 GWQFWWNGAEISDGY
-424 SNFNNT
+424 SNYNNT

-438 AYDKAA
+438 AYDKAS

-465 EDGTNTNND
+465 EDGTNTNAD

-492 GNFESHVTT
+492 GNFESHVST
-501 NGRVYTGGDFSMH
+501 NGRVYTGGDFSMY
-514 NPYKAWTFHQAG
+514 NPYKAWTFKQAG
-526 ANDGESASV
+526 ANDGDSASV

-582 DAANGTH
+582 DAASGRN

-603 SDDGQFTVEGLKPKA
+603 SADGRFTVEGLKPNA
-618 TYYIKEVSAGSD
+618 TYYIKEVSAGND
-630 YQLNTNIYY
+630 YQLNTNVYY
-639 VATGESS
+639 VATGDS
-646 TTPVSV
+646 
-652 EHSATKN
+652 SATPANDARSVTK
-659 TDGTIDTTGTAG
+659 TDGTYTYGEAD

-693 DTNEELAGSKWQIQ
+693 VTNKELAGSQWQIQ
-707 QVKDESGAGVSGK
+707 QVKDGAATK
-720 SWNVADNTSEATGVT
+720 SWNVTDNTSKATGVT
-735 VTPTSTTLDSTNEWK
+735 VNPTSATLDSTNGWK
-750 TDDLIAAVKPEGAL
+750 TDLTAAVDPKDAL
-764 QEVTWTFTD
+764 QEVAWTFTD
-773 EDGKAVGSSTAAVL
+773 EDGNAVDSSTVAVL

-795 TVTGISSTDTTVYVK
+795 TVTGISSIDTTVYVK
-810 ACSVSNPKVCSTPVA
+810 ACSVSNPEVCSALVT
-825 ITVKAM
+825 IKVKAM
-831 SVKDFSVKDSS
+831 SVKDSS
-842 NQNVES
+842 NRTVENNS
-848 DSIITAAAVGST
+848 TITAAA
-860 LTFTA
+860 
-865 SSTPAV
+865 
-871 PITWESSNASVA
+871 
-883 TVTSSG
+883 
-889 DNNQKATVMMQ
+889 
-900 GFGSAVITAK
+900 
-910 AGGQTISF
+910 
-918 TVKVP
+918 
-923 STTVYFKKSLRSDW
+923 
-937 SKYYVYYN
+937 
-945 DGNKNWKFVEMSQS
+945 
-959 CGDYVYA
+959 
-966 ILPKQSHGTNF
+966 
-977 LFHGDD
+977 
-983 ENTSTSKWYKSSNE
+983 
-997 SDFEFTGNDVQVV
+997 
-1010 NKHDDPSGSTAP
+1010 
-1022 AGCPASAAAAAV
+1022 AAAQ
-1034 RSNDAAVLNENAVV
+1034 SNDAAVLNENAVV
-1048 TPADDPQPRD
+1048 TPADDPQPSD
-1058 TDGVA
+1058 ADGVA
-1063 ENAVD
+1063 ENAID

-1083 GNPGVKCDTDTA
+1083 GQPGVKCDMDTA

-1113 ITAPDGYTINKT
+1113 TTAPYGYTINKT

-1141 GWASGEAIG
+1141 GRASGEATG

-1168 TEVTWNKVDA
+1168 TEVTWNKVDT
-1178 KDGKLA
+1178 KGGKLA
-1184 GSQWRI
+1184 GSQWKI
-1190 VGPSPTDVYCVAD
+1190 VGPSPATDVYCVAD
-1203 NVTVDTNGDTTPAG
+1203 NVTVDANGATTPAG
-1217 TEFADCTG
+1217 IEFTGCTD

-1270 LTISDTEASTV
+1270 LTISDTKASTV

-1308 APVNIQIPVKKSV
+1308 APVSIQIPVKKSV

-1408 DYAKTYTYKIAE
+1408 DYAKTYTYKITE
-1420 IVPDSAD
+1420 IVPDSAN

-1441 VVTLKQAK
+1441 VVTVKQAK

-1470 SGNAEAGGGKMIGT
+1470 SGNAEAGGGKVIGT
-1484 WSSTSTGSSAGT
+1484 WSSTSTSSSAET

>member
-1 MSRGDTSYRCTH
+1 
-13 RRLSGDEESMMIAKS
+13 MMIARS
-28 IGGGVAKFRAAA
+28 FGGRAAKFKAAA
-40 ATLLA
+40 AALLA
-45 AAMLVTSAG
+45 AAVLVTSTG

-66 ADLNDGAL
+66 ADPSDGAL
-74 CTPTIQSM
+74 CTPTSQSM

-115 DKGPDSS
+115 ANGPDAS

-135 KLMLHPQKNSWES
+135 KLMLHPQKNSWNG
-148 KGFRFGIAGFGT
+148 KGFRFGVAGFGT
-160 QYRPAEGSTALVVGG
+160 QYRSAEGSTALVVGG
-175 NSNTEMDSGT
+175 NTRTVMDSAT

-190 KAWDRPG
+190 KAWNKPG
-197 FIDGHSHIGS
+197 FIDGHSHVGS
-207 LAGSQSDVW
+207 LSGSQSDVW
-216 DRDGTSSI
+216 GGDGTSSI
-224 SSYNG
+224 GSYNS
-229 ASVNWQKD
+229 AFVNWQKD
-237 KSGTVKNQDA
+237 KSGNTQNQDA
-247 GNLAKVLVR
+247 GNLTKVSVK
-256 ATDNGTATDKNF
+256 ATDGAAATDKDF
-268 SKDKFYQGYV
+268 SKDTFYQGYV
-278 LGDISNPLAKQNA
+278 VDDIVSPLAKQNN
-291 TGTVSSSISTLA
+291 TGTVSSSISTLS
-303 ELTRHKYNFYG
+303 ELPRHKYNYYQEG
-314 SNISYTFEY
+314 PNGASSISYTFKY
-323 DDTAKHGT
+323 DDTTKRGT
-331 DRGIASATSYTN
+331 DRGIASTTSYIN

-360 FNLDASMLSDTDADG
+360 FNLDASRLSDTDEHG
-375 KLYRGVG
+375 TLYRGVG

-396 NVTGNASNISFHN
+396 NVTGDASNISFHN
-409 GWQFWWNDKEISDGY
+409 GWQFWWNGAEISDGY
-424 SNFNNT
+424 SNYNNT

-438 AYDKAA
+438 AYDKAS

-465 EDGTNTNND
+465 EDGTNTNAD

-492 GNFESHVTT
+492 GNFESHVST
-501 NGRVYTGGDFSMH
+501 NGRVYTGGDFSMY
-514 NPYKAWTFHQAG
+514 NPYKAWTFKQAG
-526 ANDGESASV
+526 ANDGDSASV

-582 DAANGTH
+582 DAASGRN

-603 SDDGQFTVEGLKPKA
+603 SADGRFTVEGLKPNA
-618 TYYIKEVSAGSD
+618 TYYIKEVSAGND
-630 YQLNTNIYY
+630 YQLNTNVYY
-639 VATGESS
+639 VATGDS
-646 TTPVSV
+646 
-652 EHSATKN
+652 SATPANDARSVTK
-659 TDGTIDTTGTAG
+659 TDGTYTYGEAD

-693 DTNEELAGSKWQIQ
+693 VTNKELAGSQWQIQ
-707 QVKDESGAGVSGK
+707 QVKDGAATK
-720 SWNVADNTSEATGVT
+720 SWNVTDNTSKATGVT
-735 VTPTSTTLDSTNEWK
+735 VNPTSATLDSTNGWK
-750 TDDLIAAVKPEGAL
+750 TDLTAAVDPKDAL
-764 QEVTWTFTD
+764 QEVAWTFTD
-773 EDGKAVGSSTAAVL
+773 EDGNAVDSSTVAVL

-795 TVTGISSTDTTVYVK
+795 TVTGISSIDTTVYVK
-810 ACSVSNPKVCSTPVA
+810 ACSVSNPEVCSALVT
-825 ITVKAM
+825 IKVKAM
-831 SVKDFSVKDSS
+831 SVKDSS
-842 NQNVES
+842 NRTVENNS
-848 DSIITAAAVGST
+848 TITAAA
-860 LTFTA
+860 
-865 SSTPAV
+865 
-871 PITWESSNASVA
+871 
-883 TVTSSG
+883 
-889 DNNQKATVMMQ
+889 
-900 GFGSAVITAK
+900 
-910 AGGQTISF
+910 
-918 TVKVP
+918 
-923 STTVYFKKSLRSDW
+923 
-937 SKYYVYYN
+937 
-945 DGNKNWKFVEMSQS
+945 
-959 CGDYVYA
+959 
-966 ILPKQSHGTNF
+966 
-977 LFHGDD
+977 
-983 ENTSTSKWYKSSNE
+983 
-997 SDFEFTGNDVQVV
+997 
-1010 NKHDDPSGSTAP
+1010 
-1022 AGCPASAAAAAV
+1022 AAAQ
-1034 RSNDAAVLNENAVV
+1034 SNDAAVLNENAVV
-1048 TPADDPQPRD
+1048 TPADDPQPSD
-1058 TDGVA
+1058 ADGVA
-1063 ENAVD
+1063 ENAID

-1083 GNPGVKCDTDTA
+1083 GQPGVKCDMDTA

-1113 ITAPDGYTINKT
+1113 TTAPYGYTINKT

-1141 GWASGEAIG
+1141 GRASGEATG

-1168 TEVTWNKVDA
+1168 TEVTWNKVDT
-1178 KDGKLA
+1178 KGGKLA
-1184 GSQWRI
+1184 GSQWKI
-1190 VGPSPTDVYCVAD
+1190 VGPSPATDVYCVAD
-1203 NVTVDTNGDTTPAG
+1203 NVTVDANGATTPAG
-1217 TEFADCTG
+1217 IEFTGCTD

-1270 LTISDTEASTV
+1270 LTISDTKASTV

-1308 APVNIQIPVKKSV
+1308 APVSIQIPVKKSV

-1408 DYAKTYTYKIAE
+1408 DYAKTYTYKITE
-1420 IVPDSAD
+1420 IVPDSAN

-1441 VVTLKQAK
+1441 VVTVKQAK

-1470 SGNAEAGGGKMIGT
+1470 SGNAEAGGGKVIGT
-1484 WSSTSTGSSAGT
+1484 WSSTSTSSSAET

>member
-1 MSRGDTSYRCTH
+1 
-13 RRLSGDEESMMIAKS
+13 
-28 IGGGVAKFRAAA
+28 
-40 ATLLA
+40 
-45 AAMLVTSAG
+45 MLVTSTG

-66 ADLNDGAL
+66 ADPSDGAL
-74 CTPTIQSM
+74 CTPTSQSM

-115 DKGPDSS
+115 ANGPDAS

-135 KLMLHPQKNSWES
+135 KLMLHPQKNSWNG
-148 KGFRFGIAGFGT
+148 KGFRFGVAGFGT
-160 QYRPAEGSTALVVGG
+160 QYRSAEGSTALVVGG
-175 NSNTEMDSGT
+175 NTRTVMDSAT

-190 KAWDRPG
+190 KAWNKPG
-197 FIDGHSHIGS
+197 FIDGHSHVGS
-207 LAGSQSDVW
+207 LSGSQSDVW
-216 DRDGTSSI
+216 GGDGTSSI
-224 SSYNG
+224 GSYNS
-229 ASVNWQKD
+229 AFVNWQKD
-237 KSGTVKNQDA
+237 KSGNTQNQDA
-247 GNLAKVLVR
+247 GNLTKVSVK
-256 ATDNGTATDKNF
+256 ATDGAAATDKDF
-268 SKDKFYQGYV
+268 SKDTFYQGYV
-278 LGDISNPLAKQNA
+278 VDDIVSPLAKQNN
-291 TGTVSSSISTLA
+291 TGTVSSSISTLS
-303 ELTRHKYNFYG
+303 ELPRHKYNYYQEG
-314 SNISYTFEY
+314 SNGASSISYTFKY
-323 DDTAKHGT
+323 DDTTKRGT
-331 DRGIASATSYTN
+331 DRGIASTTSYIN

-360 FNLDASMLSDTDADG
+360 FNLDASRLSDTDEHG
-375 KLYRGVG
+375 TLYRGVG

-396 NVTGNASNISFHN
+396 NVTGDASNISFHN
-409 GWQFWWNDKEISDGY
+409 GWQFWWNGAEISDGY
-424 SNFNNT
+424 SNYNNT

-438 AYDKAA
+438 AYDKAS

-465 EDGTNTNND
+465 EDGTNTNAD

-492 GNFESHVTT
+492 GNFESHVST
-501 NGRVYTGGDFSMH
+501 NGRVYTGGDFSMY
-514 NPYKAWTFHQAG
+514 NPYKAWTFKQAG
-526 ANDGESASV
+526 ANDGDSASV

-582 DAANGTH
+582 DAASGRN

-603 SDDGQFTVEGLKPKA
+603 SADGRFTVEGLKPNA
-618 TYYIKEVSAGSD
+618 TYYIKEVSAGND
-630 YQLNTNIYY
+630 YQLNTNVYY
-639 VATGESS
+639 VATGDS
-646 TTPVSV
+646 
-652 EHSATKN
+652 SATPANDARSVTK
-659 TDGTIDTTGTAG
+659 TDGTYTYGEAD

-693 DTNEELAGSKWQIQ
+693 VTNKELAGSQWQIQ
-707 QVKDESGAGVSGK
+707 QVKDGAATK
-720 SWNVADNTSEATGVT
+720 SWNVTDNTSKATGVT
-735 VTPTSTTLDSTNEWK
+735 VNPTSATLDSTNGWK
-750 TDDLIAAVKPEGAL
+750 TDLTAAVDPKDAL
-764 QEVTWTFTD
+764 QEVAWTFTD
-773 EDGKAVGSSTAAVL
+773 EDGNAVDSSTVAVL

-795 TVTGISSTDTTVYVK
+795 TVTGISSIDTTVYVK
-810 ACSVSNPKVCSTPVA
+810 ACSVSNPEVCSALVT
-825 ITVKAM
+825 IKVKAM
-831 SVKDFSVKDSS
+831 SVKDSS
-842 NQNVES
+842 NRTVENNS
-848 DSIITAAAVGST
+848 TITAAA
-860 LTFTA
+860 
-865 SSTPAV
+865 
-871 PITWESSNASVA
+871 
-883 TVTSSG
+883 
-889 DNNQKATVMMQ
+889 
-900 GFGSAVITAK
+900 
-910 AGGQTISF
+910 
-918 TVKVP
+918 
-923 STTVYFKKSLRSDW
+923 
-937 SKYYVYYN
+937 
-945 DGNKNWKFVEMSQS
+945 
-959 CGDYVYA
+959 
-966 ILPKQSHGTNF
+966 
-977 LFHGDD
+977 
-983 ENTSTSKWYKSSNE
+983 
-997 SDFEFTGNDVQVV
+997 
-1010 NKHDDPSGSTAP
+1010 
-1022 AGCPASAAAAAV
+1022 AAAQ
-1034 RSNDAAVLNENAVV
+1034 SNDAAVLNENAVV
-1048 TPADDPQPRD
+1048 TPADDPQPSD
-1058 TDGVA
+1058 ADGVA
-1063 ENAVD
+1063 ENAID

-1083 GNPGVKCDTDTA
+1083 GQPGVKCDMDTA

-1113 ITAPDGYTINKT
+1113 TTAPYGYTINKT

-1141 GWASGEAIG
+1141 GRASGEATG

-1168 TEVTWNKVDA
+1168 TEVTWNKVDT
-1178 KDGKLA
+1178 KGGKLA
-1184 GSQWRI
+1184 GSQWKI
-1190 VGPSPTDVYCVAD
+1190 VGPSPATDVYCVAD
-1203 NVTVDTNGDTTPAG
+1203 NVTVDANGATTPAG
-1217 TEFADCTG
+1217 IEFTGCTD

-1270 LTISDTEASTV
+1270 LTISDTKASTV

-1308 APVNIQIPVKKSV
+1308 APVSIQIPVKKSV

-1408 DYAKTYTYKIAE
+1408 DYAKTYTYKITE
-1420 IVPDSAD
+1420 IVPDSAN

-1441 VVTLKQAK
+1441 VVTVKQAK

-1470 SGNAEAGGGKMIGT
+1470 SGNAEAGGGKVIGT
-1484 WSSTSTGSSAGT
+1484 WSSTSTSSSAET

>member
-1 MSRGDTSYRCTH
+1 MSRSDTSYRCAH
-13 RRLSGDEESMMIAKS
+13 RRLSGDEESMMIARS
-28 IGGGVAKFRAAA
+28 FGGRAAKFKAAA
-40 ATLLA
+40 AALLA
-45 AAMLVTSAG
+45 AAVLVTSTG

-66 ADLNDGAL
+66 ADPSDGAL
-74 CTPTIQSM
+74 CTPTSQSM

-115 DKGPDSS
+115 ANGPDAS

-135 KLMLHPQKNSWES
+135 KLMLHPQKNSWNG
-148 KGFRFGIAGFGT
+148 KGFRFGVAGFGT
-160 QYRPAEGSTALVVGG
+160 QYRSAEGSTALVVGG
-175 NSNTEMDSGT
+175 NTRTVMDSAT

-190 KAWDRPG
+190 KAWNKPG
-197 FIDGHSHIGS
+197 FIDGHSHVGS
-207 LAGSQSDVW
+207 LSGSQSDVW
-216 DRDGTSSI
+216 GGDGTSSI
-224 SSYNG
+224 GSYNS
-229 ASVNWQKD
+229 AFVNWQKD
-237 KSGTVKNQDA
+237 KSGNTQNQDA
-247 GNLAKVLVR
+247 GNLTKVSVK
-256 ATDNGTATDKNF
+256 ATDGAAATDKDF
-268 SKDKFYQGYV
+268 SKDTFYQGYV
-278 LGDISNPLAKQNA
+278 VDDIVSPLAKQNN
-291 TGTVSSSISTLA
+291 TGTVSSSISTLS
-303 ELTRHKYNFYG
+303 ELPRHKYNYYQEG
-314 SNISYTFEY
+314 PNGASSISYTFKY
-323 DDTAKHGT
+323 DDTTKRGT
-331 DRGIASATSYTN
+331 DRGIASTTSYIN

-360 FNLDASMLSDTDADG
+360 FNLDASRLSDTDEHG
-375 KLYRGVG
+375 TLYRGVG

-396 NVTGNASNISFHN
+396 NVTGDASNISFHN
-409 GWQFWWNDKEISDGY
+409 GWQFWWNGAEISDGY
-424 SNFNNT
+424 SNYNNT

-438 AYDKAA
+438 AYDKAS

-465 EDGTNTNND
+465 EDGTNTNAD

-492 GNFESHVTT
+492 GNFESHVST
-501 NGRVYTGGDFSMH
+501 NGRVYTGGDFSMY
-514 NPYKAWTFHQAG
+514 NPYKAWTFKQAG
-526 ANDGESASV
+526 ANDGDSASV

-582 DAANGTH
+582 DAASGRN

-603 SDDGQFTVEGLKPKA
+603 SADGRFTVEGLKPNA
-618 TYYIKEVSAGSD
+618 TYYIKEVSAGND
-630 YQLNTNIYY
+630 YQLNTNVYY
-639 VATGESS
+639 VATGDS
-646 TTPVSV
+646 
-652 EHSATKN
+652 SATPANDARSVTK
-659 TDGTIDTTGTAG
+659 TDGTYTYGEAD

-693 DTNEELAGSKWQIQ
+693 VTNKELAGSQWQIQ
-707 QVKDESGAGVSGK
+707 QVKDGAATK
-720 SWNVADNTSEATGVT
+720 SWNVTDNTSKATGVT
-735 VTPTSTTLDSTNEWK
+735 VNPTSATLDSTNGWK
-750 TDDLIAAVKPEGAL
+750 TDLTAAVDPKDAL
-764 QEVTWTFTD
+764 QEVAWTFTD
-773 EDGKAVGSSTAAVL
+773 EDGNAVDSSTVAVL

-795 TVTGISSTDTTVYVK
+795 TVTGISSIDTTVYVK
-810 ACSVSNPKVCSTPVA
+810 ACSVSNPEVCSALVT
-825 ITVKAM
+825 IKVKAM
-831 SVKDFSVKDSS
+831 SVKDSS
-842 NQNVES
+842 NRTVENNS
-848 DSIITAAAVGST
+848 TITAAA
-860 LTFTA
+860 
-865 SSTPAV
+865 
-871 PITWESSNASVA
+871 
-883 TVTSSG
+883 
-889 DNNQKATVMMQ
+889 
-900 GFGSAVITAK
+900 
-910 AGGQTISF
+910 
-918 TVKVP
+918 
-923 STTVYFKKSLRSDW
+923 
-937 SKYYVYYN
+937 
-945 DGNKNWKFVEMSQS
+945 
-959 CGDYVYA
+959 
-966 ILPKQSHGTNF
+966 
-977 LFHGDD
+977 
-983 ENTSTSKWYKSSNE
+983 
-997 SDFEFTGNDVQVV
+997 
-1010 NKHDDPSGSTAP
+1010 
-1022 AGCPASAAAAAV
+1022 AAAQ
-1034 RSNDAAVLNENAVV
+1034 SNDAAVLNENAVV
-1048 TPADDPQPRD
+1048 TPADDPQPSD
-1058 TDGVA
+1058 ADGVA
-1063 ENAVD
+1063 ENAID

-1083 GNPGVKCDTDTA
+1083 GQPGVKCDMDTA

-1113 ITAPDGYTINKT
+1113 TTAPYGYTINKT

-1133 NGNVTWNG
+1133 NGNTWNG
-1141 GWASGEAIG
+1141 GWASGEATG

-1156 KPGDN
+1156 KPGNN

-1168 TEVTWNKVDA
+1168 TEVTWNKVDT
-1178 KDGKLA
+1178 KGGKLA
-1184 GSQWRI
+1184 GSQWKI
-1190 VGPSPTDVYCVAD
+1190 VGPSPATDVYCVAD
-1203 NVTVDTNGDTTPAG
+1203 NVTVDANGATTPAG
-1217 TEFADCTG
+1217 IEFTGCTG

-1270 LTISDTEASTV
+1270 LTISDTKASTV

-1408 DYAKTYTYKIAE
+1408 DYAKTYTYKITE

-1441 VVTLKQAK
+1441 VVTVKQAK

-1470 SGNAEAGGGKMIGT
+1470 SGNAEAGGGKVIGT

>member
-1 MSRGDTSYRCTH
+1 M
-13 RRLSGDEESMMIAKS
+13 
-28 IGGGVAKFRAAA
+28 
-40 ATLLA
+40 
-45 AAMLVTSAG
+45 
-54 SLAFSNNKLAYA
+54 
-66 ADLNDGAL
+66 
-74 CTPTIQSM
+74 
-82 GTEANP
+82 
-88 ATERDSGVATWV
+88 
-100 GGDMYVGK
+100 
-108 KSDNLTN
+108 
-115 DKGPDSS
+115 
-122 YSVEAEGLTVVNG
+122 
-135 KLMLHPQKNSWES
+135 
-148 KGFRFGIAGFGT
+148 
-160 QYRPAEGSTALVVGG
+160 
-175 NSNTEMDSGT
+175 
-185 STADV
+185 
-190 KAWDRPG
+190 
-197 FIDGHSHIGS
+197 
-207 LAGSQSDVW
+207 
-216 DRDGTSSI
+216 
-224 SSYNG
+224 
-229 ASVNWQKD
+229 
-237 KSGTVKNQDA
+237 
-247 GNLAKVLVR
+247 
-256 ATDNGTATDKNF
+256 
-268 SKDKFYQGYV
+268 
-278 LGDISNPLAKQNA
+278 
-291 TGTVSSSISTLA
+291 
-303 ELTRHKYNFYG
+303 
-314 SNISYTFEY
+314 
-323 DDTAKHGT
+323 
-331 DRGIASATSYTN
+331 
-343 REKLITF
+343 
-350 TGTNNASMEV
+350 
-360 FNLDASMLSDTDADG
+360 
-375 KLYRGVG
+375 
-382 FAFTNIADTASVVI
+382 
-396 NVTGNASNISFHN
+396 
-409 GWQFWWNDKEISDGY
+409 
-424 SNFNNT
+424 
-430 DELKKKSA
+430 KKKSA
-438 AYDKAA
+438 AYDKAS

-465 EDGTNTNND
+465 EDGTNTNAD

-492 GNFESHVTT
+492 GNFESHVST
-501 NGRVYTGGDFSMH
+501 NGRVYTGGDFSMY
-514 NPYKAWTFHQAG
+514 NPYKAWTFKQAG
-526 ANDGESASV
+526 ANDGDSASV

-582 DAANGTH
+582 DAASGRN

-603 SDDGQFTVEGLKPKA
+603 SADGRFTVEGLKPNA
-618 TYYIKEVSAGSD
+618 TYYIKEVSAGND
-630 YQLNTNIYY
+630 YQLNTNVYY
-639 VATGESS
+639 VATGDS
-646 TTPVSV
+646 
-652 EHSATKN
+652 SATPANDARSVTK
-659 TDGTIDTTGTAG
+659 TDGTYTYGEAD

-693 DTNEELAGSKWQIQ
+693 VTNKELAGSQWQIQ
-707 QVKDESGAGVSGK
+707 QVKDGAATK
-720 SWNVADNTSEATGVT
+720 SWNVTDNTSKATGVT
-735 VTPTSTTLDSTNEWK
+735 VNPTSATLDSTNGWK
-750 TDDLIAAVKPEGAL
+750 TDLTAAVDPKDAL
-764 QEVTWTFTD
+764 QEVAWTFTD
-773 EDGKAVGSSTAAVL
+773 EDGNAVDSSTVAVL

-795 TVTGISSTDTTVYVK
+795 TVTGISSIDTTVYVK
-810 ACSVSNPKVCSTPVA
+810 ACSVSNPEVCSALVT
-825 ITVKAM
+825 IKVKAM
-831 SVKDFSVKDSS
+831 SVKDSS
-842 NQNVES
+842 NRTVENNS
-848 DSIITAAAVGST
+848 TITAAA
-860 LTFTA
+860 
-865 SSTPAV
+865 
-871 PITWESSNASVA
+871 
-883 TVTSSG
+883 
-889 DNNQKATVMMQ
+889 
-900 GFGSAVITAK
+900 
-910 AGGQTISF
+910 
-918 TVKVP
+918 
-923 STTVYFKKSLRSDW
+923 
-937 SKYYVYYN
+937 
-945 DGNKNWKFVEMSQS
+945 
-959 CGDYVYA
+959 
-966 ILPKQSHGTNF
+966 
-977 LFHGDD
+977 
-983 ENTSTSKWYKSSNE
+983 
-997 SDFEFTGNDVQVV
+997 
-1010 NKHDDPSGSTAP
+1010 
-1022 AGCPASAAAAAV
+1022 AAAQ
-1034 RSNDAAVLNENAVV
+1034 SNDAAVLNENAVV
-1048 TPADDPQPRD
+1048 TPADDPQPSD
-1058 TDGVA
+1058 ADGVA
-1063 ENAVD
+1063 ENAID

-1083 GNPGVKCDTDTA
+1083 GQPGVKCDMDTA

-1113 ITAPDGYTINKT
+1113 TTAPYGYTINKT

-1141 GWASGEAIG
+1141 GRASGEATG

-1168 TEVTWNKVDA
+1168 TEVTWNKVDT
-1178 KDGKLA
+1178 KGGKLA
-1184 GSQWRI
+1184 GSQWKI
-1190 VGPSPTDVYCVAD
+1190 VGPSPATDVYCVAD
-1203 NVTVDTNGDTTPAG
+1203 NVTVDANGATTPAG
-1217 TEFADCTG
+1217 IEFTGCTD

-1270 LTISDTEASTV
+1270 LTISDTKASTV

-1308 APVNIQIPVKKSV
+1308 APVSIQIPVKKSV

-1408 DYAKTYTYKIAE
+1408 DYAKTYTYKITE
-1420 IVPDSAD
+1420 IVPDSAN

-1441 VVTLKQAK
+1441 VVTVKQAK

-1470 SGNAEAGGGKMIGT
+1470 SGNAEAGGGKVIGT
-1484 WSSTSTGSSAGT
+1484 WSSTSTSSSAET

>member
-1 MSRGDTSYRCTH
+1 
-13 RRLSGDEESMMIAKS
+13 MIARS
-28 IGGGVAKFRAAA
+28 FGGRAAKFKAAA
-40 ATLLA
+40 AALLA
-45 AAMLVTSAG
+45 AAVLVTSTG

-66 ADLNDGAL
+66 ADPSDGAL
-74 CTPTIQSM
+74 CTPTSQSM

-115 DKGPDSS
+115 ANGPDAS

-135 KLMLHPQKNSWES
+135 KLMLHPQKNSWNG
-148 KGFRFGIAGFGT
+148 KGFRFGVAGFGT
-160 QYRPAEGSTALVVGG
+160 QYRSAEGSTALVVGG
-175 NSNTEMDSGT
+175 NTRTVMDSAT

-190 KAWDRPG
+190 KAWNKPG
-197 FIDGHSHIGS
+197 FIDGHSHVGS
-207 LAGSQSDVW
+207 LSGSQSDVW
-216 DRDGTSSI
+216 GGDGTSSI
-224 SSYNG
+224 GSYNS
-229 ASVNWQKD
+229 AFVNWQKD
-237 KSGTVKNQDA
+237 KSGNTQNQDA
-247 GNLAKVLVR
+247 GNLTKVSVK
-256 ATDNGTATDKNF
+256 ATDGAAATDKDF
-268 SKDKFYQGYV
+268 SKDTFYQGYV
-278 LGDISNPLAKQNA
+278 VDDIVSPLAKQNN
-291 TGTVSSSISTLA
+291 TGTVSPSISTLS
-303 ELTRHKYNFYG
+303 ELPRHKYNYYQEG
-314 SNISYTFEY
+314 PNGASSISYTFKY
-323 DDTAKHGT
+323 DDTTKRGT
-331 DRGIASATSYTN
+331 DRGIASTTSYIN

-360 FNLDASMLSDTDADG
+360 FNLDASRLSDTDEHG
-375 KLYRGVG
+375 TLYRGVG

-396 NVTGNASNISFHN
+396 NVTGDASNISFHN
-409 GWQFWWNDKEISDGY
+409 GWQFWWNGAEISDGY
-424 SNFNNT
+424 SNYNNT

-438 AYDKAA
+438 AYDKAS

-465 EDGTNTNND
+465 EDGTNTNAD

-492 GNFESHVTT
+492 GNFESHVST
-501 NGRVYTGGDFSMH
+501 NGRVYTGGDFSMY
-514 NPYKAWTFHQAG
+514 NPYKAWTFKQAG
-526 ANDGESASV
+526 ANDGDSASV

-582 DAANGTH
+582 DAASGRN

-603 SDDGQFTVEGLKPKA
+603 SADGRFTVEGLKPNA
-618 TYYIKEVSAGSD
+618 TYYIKEVSAGND
-630 YQLNTNIYY
+630 YQLNTNVYY
-639 VATGESS
+639 VATGDS
-646 TTPVSV
+646 
-652 EHSATKN
+652 SATPANDARSVTK
-659 TDGTIDTTGTAG
+659 TDGTYTYGEAD

-693 DTNEELAGSKWQIQ
+693 VTNKELAGSQWQIQ
-707 QVKDESGAGVSGK
+707 QVKDGAATK
-720 SWNVADNTSEATGVT
+720 SWNVTDNTSKATGVT
-735 VTPTSTTLDSTNEWK
+735 VNPTSATLDSTNGWK
-750 TDDLIAAVKPEGAL
+750 TDLTAAVDPKDAL
-764 QEVTWTFTD
+764 QEVAWTFTD
-773 EDGKAVGSSTAAVL
+773 EDGNAVDSSTVAVL

-795 TVTGISSTDTTVYVK
+795 TVTGISSIDTTVYVK
-810 ACSVSNPKVCSTPVA
+810 ACSVSNPEVCSALVT
-825 ITVKAM
+825 IKVKAM
-831 SVKDFSVKDSS
+831 SVKDSS
-842 NQNVES
+842 NRTVENNS
-848 DSIITAAAVGST
+848 TITAAA
-860 LTFTA
+860 
-865 SSTPAV
+865 
-871 PITWESSNASVA
+871 
-883 TVTSSG
+883 
-889 DNNQKATVMMQ
+889 
-900 GFGSAVITAK
+900 
-910 AGGQTISF
+910 
-918 TVKVP
+918 
-923 STTVYFKKSLRSDW
+923 
-937 SKYYVYYN
+937 
-945 DGNKNWKFVEMSQS
+945 
-959 CGDYVYA
+959 
-966 ILPKQSHGTNF
+966 
-977 LFHGDD
+977 
-983 ENTSTSKWYKSSNE
+983 
-997 SDFEFTGNDVQVV
+997 
-1010 NKHDDPSGSTAP
+1010 
-1022 AGCPASAAAAAV
+1022 AAAQ
-1034 RSNDAAVLNENAVV
+1034 SNDAAVLNENAVV
-1048 TPADDPQPRD
+1048 TPADDPQPSD
-1058 TDGVA
+1058 ADGVA
-1063 ENAVD
+1063 ENAID

-1083 GNPGVKCDTDTA
+1083 GQPGVKCDMDTA

-1113 ITAPDGYTINKT
+1113 TTAPYGYTINKT

-1141 GWASGEAIG
+1141 GRASGEATG

-1168 TEVTWNKVDA
+1168 TEVTWNKVDT
-1178 KDGKLA
+1178 KGGKLA
-1184 GSQWRI
+1184 GSQWKI
-1190 VGPSPTDVYCVAD
+1190 VGPSPATDVYCVAD
-1203 NVTVDTNGDTTPAG
+1203 NVTVDANGATTPAG
-1217 TEFADCTG
+1217 IEFTGCTD

-1270 LTISDTEASTV
+1270 LTISDTKASTV

-1308 APVNIQIPVKKSV
+1308 APVSIQIPVKKSV

-1408 DYAKTYTYKIAE
+1408 DYAKTYTYKITE

-1441 VVTLKQAK
+1441 VVTVKQAK

-1470 SGNAEAGGGKMIGT
+1470 SGNAEAGGGKVIGT

>member
-1 MSRGDTSYRCTH
+1 
-13 RRLSGDEESMMIAKS
+13 MMIARS
-28 IGGGVAKFRAAA
+28 FGGRAAKFKAAA
-40 ATLLA
+40 AALLA
-45 AAMLVTSAG
+45 AAVLVTSTG

-66 ADLNDGAL
+66 ADPSDGAL
-74 CTPTIQSM
+74 CTPTSQSM

-115 DKGPDSS
+115 ANGPDAS

-135 KLMLHPQKNSWES
+135 KLMLHPQKNSWNG
-148 KGFRFGIAGFGT
+148 KGFRFGVAGFGT
-160 QYRPAEGSTALVVGG
+160 QYRSAEGSTALVVGG
-175 NSNTEMDSGT
+175 NTRTVMDSAT

-190 KAWDRPG
+190 KAWNKPG
-197 FIDGHSHIGS
+197 FIDGHSHVGS
-207 LAGSQSDVW
+207 LSGSQSDVW
-216 DRDGTSSI
+216 GGDGTSSI
-224 SSYNG
+224 GSYNS
-229 ASVNWQKD
+229 AFVNWQKD
-237 KSGTVKNQDA
+237 KSGNTQNQDA
-247 GNLAKVLVR
+247 GNLTKVSVK
-256 ATDNGTATDKNF
+256 ATDGAAATDKDF
-268 SKDKFYQGYV
+268 SKDTFYQGYV
-278 LGDISNPLAKQNA
+278 VDDIVSPLAKQNN
-291 TGTVSSSISTLA
+291 TGTVSSSISTLS
-303 ELTRHKYNFYG
+303 ELPRHKYNYYQEG
-314 SNISYTFEY
+314 PNGASSISYTFKY
-323 DDTAKHGT
+323 DDTTKRGT
-331 DRGIASATSYTN
+331 DRGIASTTSYIN

-360 FNLDASMLSDTDADG
+360 FNLDASRLSDTDEHG
-375 KLYRGVG
+375 TLYRGVG

-396 NVTGNASNISFHN
+396 NVTGDASNISFHN
-409 GWQFWWNDKEISDGY
+409 GWQFWWNGAEISDGY
-424 SNFNNT
+424 SNYNNT

-438 AYDKAA
+438 AYDKAS

-465 EDGTNTNND
+465 EDGTNTNAD

-492 GNFESHVTT
+492 GNFESHVST
-501 NGRVYTGGDFSMH
+501 NGRVYTGGDFSMY
-514 NPYKAWTFHQAG
+514 NPYKAWTFKQAG
-526 ANDGESASV
+526 ANDGDSASV

-582 DAANGTH
+582 DAASGRN

-603 SDDGQFTVEGLKPKA
+603 SADGRFTVEGLKPNA
-618 TYYIKEVSAGSD
+618 TYYIKEVSAGND
-630 YQLNTNIYY
+630 YQLNTNVYY
-639 VATGESS
+639 VATGDS
-646 TTPVSV
+646 
-652 EHSATKN
+652 SATSANDARSVTK
-659 TDGTIDTTGTAG
+659 TDGTYTYGEAD

-693 DTNEELAGSKWQIQ
+693 VTNKELAGSQWQIQ
-707 QVKDESGAGVSGK
+707 QVKDGAATK
-720 SWNVADNTSEATGVT
+720 SWNVTDNTSKATGVT
-735 VTPTSTTLDSTNEWK
+735 VNPTSATLDSTNGWK
-750 TDDLIAAVKPEGAL
+750 TDLTAAVDPKDAL
-764 QEVTWTFTD
+764 QEVAWTFTD
-773 EDGKAVGSSTAAVL
+773 EDGNAVDSSTVAVL

-795 TVTGISSTDTTVYVK
+795 TVTGISSIDTTVYVK
-810 ACSVSNPKVCSTPVA
+810 ACSVSNPEVCSALVT
-825 ITVKAM
+825 IKVKAM
-831 SVKDFSVKDSS
+831 SVKDSS
-842 NQNVES
+842 NRTVENNS
-848 DSIITAAAVGST
+848 TITAAA
-860 LTFTA
+860 
-865 SSTPAV
+865 
-871 PITWESSNASVA
+871 
-883 TVTSSG
+883 
-889 DNNQKATVMMQ
+889 
-900 GFGSAVITAK
+900 
-910 AGGQTISF
+910 
-918 TVKVP
+918 
-923 STTVYFKKSLRSDW
+923 
-937 SKYYVYYN
+937 
-945 DGNKNWKFVEMSQS
+945 
-959 CGDYVYA
+959 
-966 ILPKQSHGTNF
+966 
-977 LFHGDD
+977 
-983 ENTSTSKWYKSSNE
+983 
-997 SDFEFTGNDVQVV
+997 
-1010 NKHDDPSGSTAP
+1010 
-1022 AGCPASAAAAAV
+1022 AAAQ
-1034 RSNDAAVLNENAVV
+1034 SNDAAVLNENAVV
-1048 TPADDPQPRD
+1048 TPADDPQPSD
-1058 TDGVA
+1058 ADGVA
-1063 ENAVD
+1063 ENAID

-1083 GNPGVKCDTDTA
+1083 GQPGVKCDMDTA

-1113 ITAPDGYTINKT
+1113 TTAPYGYTINKT

-1141 GWASGEAIG
+1141 GRASGEATG

-1168 TEVTWNKVDA
+1168 TEVTWNKVDT
-1178 KDGKLA
+1178 KGGKLA
-1184 GSQWRI
+1184 GSQWKI
-1190 VGPSPTDVYCVAD
+1190 VGPSPATDVYCVAD
-1203 NVTVDTNGDTTPAG
+1203 NVTVDANGATTPAG
-1217 TEFADCTG
+1217 IEFTGCTD

-1270 LTISDTEASTV
+1270 LTISDTKASTV

-1308 APVNIQIPVKKSV
+1308 APVSIQIPVKKSV

-1408 DYAKTYTYKIAE
+1408 DYAKTYTYKITE
-1420 IVPDSAD
+1420 IVPDSAN

-1441 VVTLKQAK
+1441 VVTVKQAK

-1470 SGNAEAGGGKMIGT
+1470 SGNAEAGGGKVIGT
-1484 WSSTSTGSSAGT
+1484 WSSTSTSSSAET

>member
-1 MSRGDTSYRCTH
+1 
-13 RRLSGDEESMMIAKS
+13 MMIARS
-28 IGGGVAKFRAAA
+28 FGGRAAKFKAAA
-40 ATLLA
+40 AALLA
-45 AAMLVTSAG
+45 AAVLVTSTG

-66 ADLNDGAL
+66 ADPSDGAL
-74 CTPTIQSM
+74 CTPTSQSM

-115 DKGPDSS
+115 ANGPDAS

-135 KLMLHPQKNSWES
+135 KLMLHPQKNSWNG
-148 KGFRFGIAGFGT
+148 KGFRFGVAGFGT
-160 QYRPAEGSTALVVGG
+160 QYRSAEGSTALVVGG
-175 NSNTEMDSGT
+175 NTRTVMDSAT

-190 KAWDRPG
+190 KAWNKPG
-197 FIDGHSHIGS
+197 FIDGHSHVGS
-207 LAGSQSDVW
+207 LSGSQSDVW
-216 DRDGTSSI
+216 GGDGTSSI
-224 SSYNG
+224 GSYNS
-229 ASVNWQKD
+229 AFVNWQKD
-237 KSGTVKNQDA
+237 KSGNTQNQDA
-247 GNLAKVLVR
+247 GNLTKVSVK
-256 ATDNGTATDKNF
+256 ATDGAAATDKDF
-268 SKDKFYQGYV
+268 SKDTFYQGYV
-278 LGDISNPLAKQNA
+278 VDDIVSPLAKQNN
-291 TGTVSSSISTLA
+291 TGTVSPSISTLS
-303 ELTRHKYNFYG
+303 ELPRHKYNYYQEG
-314 SNISYTFEY
+314 SNGASSISYTFKY
-323 DDTAKHGT
+323 DDTTKRGT
-331 DRGIASATSYTN
+331 DRGIASTTSYIN

-360 FNLDASMLSDTDADG
+360 FNLDASRLSDTDEHG
-375 KLYRGVG
+375 TLYRGVG

-396 NVTGNASNISFHN
+396 NVTGDASNISFHN
-409 GWQFWWNDKEISDGY
+409 GWQFWWNGAEISDGY
-424 SNFNNT
+424 SNYNNT

-438 AYDKAA
+438 AYDKAS

-465 EDGTNTNND
+465 EDGTNTNAD

-492 GNFESHVTT
+492 GNFESHVST
-501 NGRVYTGGDFSMH
+501 NGRVYTGGDFSMY
-514 NPYKAWTFHQAG
+514 NPYKAWTFKQAG
-526 ANDGESASV
+526 ANDGDSASV

-582 DAANGTH
+582 DAASGRN

-603 SDDGQFTVEGLKPKA
+603 SADGRFTVEGLKPNA
-618 TYYIKEVSAGSD
+618 TYYIKEVSAGND
-630 YQLNTNIYY
+630 YQLNTNVYY
-639 VATGESS
+639 VATGDS
-646 TTPVSV
+646 
-652 EHSATKN
+652 SATPANDARSVTK
-659 TDGTIDTTGTAG
+659 TDGTYTYGEAD

-693 DTNEELAGSKWQIQ
+693 VTNKELAGSQWQIQ
-707 QVKDESGAGVSGK
+707 QVKDGAATK
-720 SWNVADNTSEATGVT
+720 SWNVTDNTSKATGVT
-735 VTPTSTTLDSTNEWK
+735 VNPTSATLDSTNGWK
-750 TDDLIAAVKPEGAL
+750 TDLTAAVDPKDAL
-764 QEVTWTFTD
+764 QEVAWTFTD
-773 EDGKAVGSSTAAVL
+773 EDGNAVDSSTVAVL

-795 TVTGISSTDTTVYVK
+795 TVTGISSIDTTVYVK
-810 ACSVSNPKVCSTPVA
+810 ACSVSNPEVCSALVT
-825 ITVKAM
+825 IKVKAM
-831 SVKDFSVKDSS
+831 SVKDSS
-842 NQNVES
+842 NRTVENNS
-848 DSIITAAAVGST
+848 TITAAA
-860 LTFTA
+860 
-865 SSTPAV
+865 
-871 PITWESSNASVA
+871 
-883 TVTSSG
+883 
-889 DNNQKATVMMQ
+889 
-900 GFGSAVITAK
+900 
-910 AGGQTISF
+910 
-918 TVKVP
+918 
-923 STTVYFKKSLRSDW
+923 
-937 SKYYVYYN
+937 
-945 DGNKNWKFVEMSQS
+945 
-959 CGDYVYA
+959 
-966 ILPKQSHGTNF
+966 
-977 LFHGDD
+977 
-983 ENTSTSKWYKSSNE
+983 
-997 SDFEFTGNDVQVV
+997 
-1010 NKHDDPSGSTAP
+1010 
-1022 AGCPASAAAAAV
+1022 AAAQ
-1034 RSNDAAVLNENAVV
+1034 SNDAAVLNENAVV
-1048 TPADDPQPRD
+1048 TPADDPQPSD
-1058 TDGVA
+1058 ADGVA
-1063 ENAVD
+1063 ENAID

-1083 GNPGVKCDTDTA
+1083 GQPGVKCDMDTA

-1113 ITAPDGYTINKT
+1113 TTAPYGYTINKT

-1141 GWASGEAIG
+1141 GRASGEATG

-1168 TEVTWNKVDA
+1168 TEVTWNKVDT
-1178 KDGKLA
+1178 KGGKLA
-1184 GSQWRI
+1184 GSQWKI
-1190 VGPSPTDVYCVAD
+1190 VGPSPATDVYCVAD
-1203 NVTVDTNGDTTPAG
+1203 NVTVDANGATTPAG
-1217 TEFADCTG
+1217 IEFTGCTD

-1270 LTISDTEASTV
+1270 LTISDTKASTV

-1308 APVNIQIPVKKSV
+1308 APVSIQIPVKKSV

-1408 DYAKTYTYKIAE
+1408 DYAKTYTYKITE
-1420 IVPDSAD
+1420 IVPDSAN

-1441 VVTLKQAK
+1441 VVTVKQAK

-1470 SGNAEAGGGKMIGT
+1470 SGNAEAGGGKVIGT
-1484 WSSTSTGSSAGT
+1484 WSSTSTSSSAET

>member
-1 MSRGDTSYRCTH
+1 MSRGDTSYRCAH
-13 RRLSGDEESMMIAKS
+13 RRLSGDEESMMIARS
-28 IGGGVAKFRAAA
+28 FGGGRAAKFKAAA
-40 ATLLA
+40 AALLA
-45 AAMLVTSAG
+45 AAVLVTSTG

-66 ADLNDGAL
+66 ADPSDGAL
-74 CTPTIQSM
+74 CTPTSQSM

-115 DKGPDSS
+115 ANGPDAS

-135 KLMLHPQKNSWES
+135 KLMLHPQKNSWNG
-148 KGFRFGIAGFGT
+148 KGFRFGVAGFGT
-160 QYRPAEGSTALVVGG
+160 QYRSAEGSTALVVGG
-175 NSNTEMDSGT
+175 NTRTVMDSAT

-190 KAWDRPG
+190 KAWNKPG
-197 FIDGHSHIGS
+197 FIDGHSHVGS
-207 LAGSQSDVW
+207 LSGSQSDVW
-216 DRDGTSSI
+216 GGDGTSSI
-224 SSYNG
+224 GSYNS
-229 ASVNWQKD
+229 AFVNWQKD
-237 KSGTVKNQDA
+237 KSGNTQNQDA
-247 GNLAKVLVR
+247 GNLTKVSVK
-256 ATDNGTATDKNF
+256 ATDGAAATDKDF
-268 SKDKFYQGYV
+268 SKDTFYQGYV
-278 LGDISNPLAKQNA
+278 VDDIVSPLVKQNN
-291 TGTVSSSISTLA
+291 TGTVSSSISTLS
-303 ELTRHKYNFYG
+303 ELPRHKYNYYQEG
-314 SNISYTFEY
+314 PNGASSISYTFKY
-323 DDTAKHGT
+323 DDTTKRGT
-331 DRGIASATSYTN
+331 DRGIASTTSYIN

-360 FNLDASMLSDTDADG
+360 FNLDASRLSDTDEHG
-375 KLYRGVG
+375 TLYRGVG

-396 NVTGNASNISFHN
+396 NVTGDASNISFHN
-409 GWQFWWNDKEISDGY
+409 GWQFWWNGAEISDGY
-424 SNFNNT
+424 SNYNNT

-438 AYDKAA
+438 AYDKAS

-465 EDGTNTNND
+465 EDGTNTNAD

-492 GNFESHVTT
+492 GNFESHVST
-501 NGRVYTGGDFSMH
+501 NGRVYTGGDFSMY
-514 NPYKAWTFHQAG
+514 NPYKAWTFKQAG
-526 ANDGESASV
+526 ANDGDSASV

-582 DAANGTH
+582 DAASGRN

-603 SDDGQFTVEGLKPKA
+603 SADGRFTVEGLKPNA
-618 TYYIKEVSAGSD
+618 TYYIKEVSAGND
-630 YQLNTNIYY
+630 YQLNTNVYY
-639 VATGESS
+639 VATGDS
-646 TTPVSV
+646 
-652 EHSATKN
+652 SATPANDARSVTK
-659 TDGTIDTTGTAG
+659 TDGTYTYGEAD

-693 DTNEELAGSKWQIQ
+693 VTNKELAGSQWQIQ
-707 QVKDESGAGVSGK
+707 QVKDGAATK
-720 SWNVADNTSEATGVT
+720 SWNVTDNTSKATGVT
-735 VTPTSTTLDSTNEWK
+735 VNPTSATLDSTNGWK
-750 TDDLIAAVKPEGAL
+750 TDLTAAVDPKDAL
-764 QEVTWTFTD
+764 QEVAWTFTD
-773 EDGKAVGSSTAAVL
+773 EDGNAVDSSTVAVL

-795 TVTGISSTDTTVYVK
+795 TVTGISSIDTTVYVK
-810 ACSVSNPKVCSTPVA
+810 ACSVSNPEVCSALVT
-825 ITVKAM
+825 IKVKAM
-831 SVKDFSVKDSS
+831 SVKDSS
-842 NQNVES
+842 NRTVENNS
-848 DSIITAAAVGST
+848 TITAAA
-860 LTFTA
+860 
-865 SSTPAV
+865 
-871 PITWESSNASVA
+871 
-883 TVTSSG
+883 
-889 DNNQKATVMMQ
+889 
-900 GFGSAVITAK
+900 
-910 AGGQTISF
+910 
-918 TVKVP
+918 
-923 STTVYFKKSLRSDW
+923 
-937 SKYYVYYN
+937 
-945 DGNKNWKFVEMSQS
+945 
-959 CGDYVYA
+959 
-966 ILPKQSHGTNF
+966 
-977 LFHGDD
+977 
-983 ENTSTSKWYKSSNE
+983 
-997 SDFEFTGNDVQVV
+997 
-1010 NKHDDPSGSTAP
+1010 
-1022 AGCPASAAAAAV
+1022 AAAQ
-1034 RSNDAAVLNENAVV
+1034 SNDAAVLNENAVV
-1048 TPADDPQPRD
+1048 TPADDPQPSD
-1058 TDGVA
+1058 ADGVA
-1063 ENAVD
+1063 ENAID

-1083 GNPGVKCDTDTA
+1083 GQPGVKCDMDTA

-1113 ITAPDGYTINKT
+1113 TTAPYGYTINKT

-1141 GWASGEAIG
+1141 GRASGEATG

-1168 TEVTWNKVDA
+1168 TEVTWNKVDT
-1178 KDGKLA
+1178 KGGKLA
-1184 GSQWRI
+1184 GSQWKI
-1190 VGPSPTDVYCVAD
+1190 VGPSPATDVYCVAD
-1203 NVTVDTNGDTTPAG
+1203 NVTVDANGATTPAG
-1217 TEFADCTG
+1217 IEFTGCTD

-1270 LTISDTEASTV
+1270 LTISDTKASTV

-1308 APVNIQIPVKKSV
+1308 APVSIQIPVKKSV

-1408 DYAKTYTYKIAE
+1408 DYAKTYTYKITE
-1420 IVPDSAD
+1420 IVPDSAN

-1441 VVTLKQAK
+1441 VVTVKQAK

-1470 SGNAEAGGGKMIGT
+1470 SGNAEAGGGKVIGT
-1484 WSSTSTGSSAGT
+1484 WSSTSTSSSAET

>member
-1 MSRGDTSYRCTH
+1 MSRGDTSYRCAH
-13 RRLSGDEESMMIAKS
+13 RRLSGDEESMMIARS
-28 IGGGVAKFRAAA
+28 FGGRAAKFKAAA
-40 ATLLA
+40 AALLA
-45 AAMLVTSAG
+45 AAVLVTSTG

-66 ADLNDGAL
+66 ADPSDGAL
-74 CTPTIQSM
+74 CTPTSQSM

-115 DKGPDSS
+115 ANGPDAS

-135 KLMLHPQKNSWES
+135 KLMLHPQKNSWNG
-148 KGFRFGIAGFGT
+148 KGFRFGVAGFGT
-160 QYRPAEGSTALVVGG
+160 QYRSAEGSTALVVGG
-175 NSNTEMDSGT
+175 NTRTVMDSAT

-190 KAWDRPG
+190 KAWNKPG
-197 FIDGHSHIGS
+197 FIDGHSHVGS
-207 LAGSQSDVW
+207 LSGSQSDVW
-216 DRDGTSSI
+216 GGDGTSSI
-224 SSYNG
+224 GSYNS
-229 ASVNWQKD
+229 AFVNWQKD
-237 KSGTVKNQDA
+237 KSGNTQNQDA
-247 GNLAKVLVR
+247 GNLTKVSVK
-256 ATDNGTATDKNF
+256 ATDGAAATDKDF
-268 SKDKFYQGYV
+268 SKDTFYQGYV
-278 LGDISNPLAKQNA
+278 VDDIVSPLAKQNN
-291 TGTVSSSISTLA
+291 TGTVSSSISTLS
-303 ELTRHKYNFYG
+303 ELPRHKYNYYQEG
-314 SNISYTFEY
+314 PNGASSISYTFKY
-323 DDTAKHGT
+323 DDTTKRGT
-331 DRGIASATSYTN
+331 DRGIASTTSYIN

-360 FNLDASMLSDTDADG
+360 FNLDASRLSDTDEHG
-375 KLYRGVG
+375 TLYRGVG

-396 NVTGNASNISFHN
+396 NVTGDASNISFHN
-409 GWQFWWNDKEISDGY
+409 GWQFWWNGAEISDGY
-424 SNFNNT
+424 SNYNNT

-438 AYDKAA
+438 AYDKAS

-465 EDGTNTNND
+465 EDGTNTNAD

-492 GNFESHVTT
+492 GNFESHVST
-501 NGRVYTGGDFSMH
+501 NGRVYTGGDFSMY
-514 NPYKAWTFHQAG
+514 NPYKAWTFKQAG
-526 ANDGESASV
+526 ANDGDSASV

-582 DAANGTH
+582 DAASGRN

-603 SDDGQFTVEGLKPKA
+603 SADGRFTVEGLKPNA
-618 TYYIKEVSAGSD
+618 TYYIKEVSAGND
-630 YQLNTNIYY
+630 YQLNTNVYY
-639 VATGESS
+639 VATGDS
-646 TTPVSV
+646 
-652 EHSATKN
+652 SATPANDARSVTK
-659 TDGTIDTTGTAG
+659 TDGTYTYGEAD

-693 DTNEELAGSKWQIQ
+693 VTNKELAGSQWQIQ
-707 QVKDESGAGVSGK
+707 QVKDGAATK
-720 SWNVADNTSEATGVT
+720 SWNVTDNTSKATGVT
-735 VTPTSTTLDSTNEWK
+735 VNPTSATLDSTNGWK
-750 TDDLIAAVKPEGAL
+750 TDLTAAVDPKDAL
-764 QEVTWTFTD
+764 QEVAWTFTD
-773 EDGKAVGSSTAAVL
+773 EDGNAVDSSTVAVL

-795 TVTGISSTDTTVYVK
+795 TVTGISSIDTTVYVK
-810 ACSVSNPKVCSTPVA
+810 ACSVSNPEVCSALVT
-825 ITVKAM
+825 IKVKAM
-831 SVKDFSVKDSS
+831 SVKDSS
-842 NQNVES
+842 NRTVENNS
-848 DSIITAAAVGST
+848 TITAAA
-860 LTFTA
+860 
-865 SSTPAV
+865 
-871 PITWESSNASVA
+871 
-883 TVTSSG
+883 
-889 DNNQKATVMMQ
+889 
-900 GFGSAVITAK
+900 
-910 AGGQTISF
+910 
-918 TVKVP
+918 
-923 STTVYFKKSLRSDW
+923 
-937 SKYYVYYN
+937 
-945 DGNKNWKFVEMSQS
+945 
-959 CGDYVYA
+959 
-966 ILPKQSHGTNF
+966 
-977 LFHGDD
+977 
-983 ENTSTSKWYKSSNE
+983 
-997 SDFEFTGNDVQVV
+997 
-1010 NKHDDPSGSTAP
+1010 
-1022 AGCPASAAAAAV
+1022 AAAQ
-1034 RSNDAAVLNENAVV
+1034 SNDAAVLNENAVV
-1048 TPADDPQPRD
+1048 TPADDPQPSD
-1058 TDGVA
+1058 ADGVA
-1063 ENAVD
+1063 ENAID

-1083 GNPGVKCDTDTA
+1083 GQPGVKCDMDTA

-1113 ITAPDGYTINKT
+1113 TTAPYGYTINKT

-1141 GWASGEAIG
+1141 GRASGEATG

-1168 TEVTWNKVDA
+1168 TEVTWNKVDT
-1178 KDGKLA
+1178 KGGKLA
-1184 GSQWRI
+1184 GSQWKI
-1190 VGPSPTDVYCVAD
+1190 VGPSPATDVYCVAD
-1203 NVTVDTNGDTTPAG
+1203 NVTVDANGATTPAG
-1217 TEFADCTG
+1217 IEFTGCTD

-1270 LTISDTEASTV
+1270 LTISDTKASTV

-1408 DYAKTYTYKIAE
+1408 DYAKTYTYKITE

-1441 VVTLKQAK
+1441 VVTVKQAK

-1470 SGNAEAGGGKMIGT
+1470 SGNAEAGGGKVIGT

>member
-1 MSRGDTSYRCTH
+1 
-13 RRLSGDEESMMIAKS
+13 
-28 IGGGVAKFRAAA
+28 
-40 ATLLA
+40 
-45 AAMLVTSAG
+45 MLVTSTG

-66 ADLNDGAL
+66 ADPSDGAL
-74 CTPTIQSM
+74 CTPTSQSM

-115 DKGPDSS
+115 ANGPDAS

-135 KLMLHPQKNSWES
+135 KLMLHPQKNSWNG
-148 KGFRFGIAGFGT
+148 KGFRFGVAGFGT
-160 QYRPAEGSTALVVGG
+160 QYRSAEGSTALVVGG
-175 NSNTEMDSGT
+175 NTRTVMDSAT

-190 KAWDRPG
+190 KAWNKPG
-197 FIDGHSHIGS
+197 FIDGHSHVGS
-207 LAGSQSDVW
+207 LSGSQSDVW
-216 DRDGTSSI
+216 GGDGTSSI
-224 SSYNG
+224 GSYNS
-229 ASVNWQKD
+229 AFVNWQKD
-237 KSGTVKNQDA
+237 KSGNTQNQDA
-247 GNLAKVLVR
+247 GNLTKVSVK
-256 ATDNGTATDKNF
+256 ATDGAAATDKDF
-268 SKDKFYQGYV
+268 SKDTFYQGYV
-278 LGDISNPLAKQNA
+278 VDDIVSPLAKQNN
-291 TGTVSSSISTLA
+291 TGTVSSSISTLS
-303 ELTRHKYNFYG
+303 ELPRHKYNYYQEG
-314 SNISYTFEY
+314 PNGASSISYTFKY
-323 DDTAKHGT
+323 DDTTKRGT
-331 DRGIASATSYTN
+331 DRGIASTTSYIN

-360 FNLDASMLSDTDADG
+360 FNLDASRLSDTDEHG
-375 KLYRGVG
+375 TLYRGVG

-396 NVTGNASNISFHN
+396 NVTGDASNISFHN
-409 GWQFWWNDKEISDGY
+409 GWQFWWNGAEISDGY
-424 SNFNNT
+424 SNYNNT

-438 AYDKAA
+438 AYDKAS

-465 EDGTNTNND
+465 EDGTNTNAD

-492 GNFESHVTT
+492 GNFESHVST
-501 NGRVYTGGDFSMH
+501 NGRVYTGGDFSMY
-514 NPYKAWTFHQAG
+514 NPYKAWTFKQAG
-526 ANDGESASV
+526 ANDGDSASV

-582 DAANGTH
+582 DAASGRN

-603 SDDGQFTVEGLKPKA
+603 SADGRFTVEGLKPNA
-618 TYYIKEVSAGSD
+618 TYYIKEVSAGND
-630 YQLNTNIYY
+630 YQLNTNVYY
-639 VATGESS
+639 VATGDS
-646 TTPVSV
+646 
-652 EHSATKN
+652 SATPANDARSVTK
-659 TDGTIDTTGTAG
+659 TDGTYTYGEAD

-693 DTNEELAGSKWQIQ
+693 VTNKELAGSQWQIQ
-707 QVKDESGAGVSGK
+707 QVKDGAATK
-720 SWNVADNTSEATGVT
+720 SWNVTDNTSKATGVT
-735 VTPTSTTLDSTNEWK
+735 VNPTSATLDSTNGWK
-750 TDDLIAAVKPEGAL
+750 TDLTAAIDPKDAL
-764 QEVTWTFTD
+764 QEVAWTFTD
-773 EDGKAVGSSTAAVL
+773 EDGNAVDSSTVAVL

-795 TVTGISSTDTTVYVK
+795 TVTGISSIDTTVYVK
-810 ACSVSNPKVCSTPVA
+810 ACSVSNPEVCSALVT
-825 ITVKAM
+825 IKVKAM
-831 SVKDFSVKDSS
+831 SVKDSS
-842 NQNVES
+842 NRTVENNS
-848 DSIITAAAVGST
+848 TITAAA
-860 LTFTA
+860 
-865 SSTPAV
+865 
-871 PITWESSNASVA
+871 
-883 TVTSSG
+883 
-889 DNNQKATVMMQ
+889 
-900 GFGSAVITAK
+900 
-910 AGGQTISF
+910 
-918 TVKVP
+918 
-923 STTVYFKKSLRSDW
+923 
-937 SKYYVYYN
+937 
-945 DGNKNWKFVEMSQS
+945 
-959 CGDYVYA
+959 
-966 ILPKQSHGTNF
+966 
-977 LFHGDD
+977 
-983 ENTSTSKWYKSSNE
+983 
-997 SDFEFTGNDVQVV
+997 
-1010 NKHDDPSGSTAP
+1010 
-1022 AGCPASAAAAAV
+1022 AAAQ
-1034 RSNDAAVLNENAVV
+1034 SNDAAVLNENAVV
-1048 TPADDPQPRD
+1048 TPADDPQPSD
-1058 TDGVA
+1058 ADGVA
-1063 ENAVD
+1063 ENAID

-1083 GNPGVKCDTDTA
+1083 GQPGVKCDMDTA

-1113 ITAPDGYTINKT
+1113 TTAPYGYTINKT

-1141 GWASGEAIG
+1141 GRASGEATG

-1168 TEVTWNKVDA
+1168 TEVTWNKVDT
-1178 KDGKLA
+1178 KGGKLA
-1184 GSQWRI
+1184 GSQWKI
-1190 VGPSPTDVYCVAD
+1190 VGPSPATDVYCVAD
-1203 NVTVDTNGDTTPAG
+1203 NVTVDANGATTPAG
-1217 TEFADCTG
+1217 IEFTGCTD

-1270 LTISDTEASTV
+1270 LTISDTKASTV

-1308 APVNIQIPVKKSV
+1308 APVSIQIPVKKSV

-1408 DYAKTYTYKIAE
+1408 DYAKTYTYKITE
-1420 IVPDSAD
+1420 IVPDSAN

-1441 VVTLKQAK
+1441 VVTVKQAK

-1470 SGNAEAGGGKMIGT
+1470 SGNAEAGGGKVIGT
-1484 WSSTSTGSSAGT
+1484 WSSTSTSSSAET

>member
-1 MSRGDTSYRCTH
+1 MSRGDTSYRCAH
-13 RRLSGDEESMMIAKS
+13 RRLSGDEESMMIARS
-28 IGGGVAKFRAAA
+28 FGGGRAAKFKAAA
-40 ATLLA
+40 AALLA
-45 AAMLVTSAG
+45 AAVLVTSTG

-66 ADLNDGAL
+66 ADPSDGAL
-74 CTPTIQSM
+74 CTPTSQSM

-115 DKGPDSS
+115 ANGPDAS

-135 KLMLHPQKNSWES
+135 KLMLHPQKNSWNG
-148 KGFRFGIAGFGT
+148 KGFRFGVAGFGT
-160 QYRPAEGSTALVVGG
+160 QYRSAEGSTALVVGG
-175 NSNTEMDSGT
+175 NTRTVMDSAT

-190 KAWDRPG
+190 KAWNKPG
-197 FIDGHSHIGS
+197 FIDGHSHVGS
-207 LAGSQSDVW
+207 LSGSQSDVW
-216 DRDGTSSI
+216 GGDGTSSI
-224 SSYNG
+224 GSYNS
-229 ASVNWQKD
+229 AFVNWQKD
-237 KSGTVKNQDA
+237 KSGNTQNQDA
-247 GNLAKVLVR
+247 GNLTKVSVK
-256 ATDNGTATDKNF
+256 ATDGAAATDKDF
-268 SKDKFYQGYV
+268 SKDTFYQGYV
-278 LGDISNPLAKQNA
+278 VDDIVSPLAKQNN
-291 TGTVSSSISTLA
+291 TGTVSSSISTLS
-303 ELTRHKYNFYG
+303 ELPRHKYNYYQEG
-314 SNISYTFEY
+314 PNGASSISYTFKY
-323 DDTAKHGT
+323 DDTTKRGT
-331 DRGIASATSYTN
+331 DRGIASTTSYIN

-360 FNLDASMLSDTDADG
+360 FNLDASRLSDTDEHG
-375 KLYRGVG
+375 TLYRGVG

-396 NVTGNASNISFHN
+396 NVTGDASNISFHN
-409 GWQFWWNDKEISDGY
+409 GWQFWWNGAEISDGY
-424 SNFNNT
+424 SNYNNT

-438 AYDKAA
+438 AYDKAS

-465 EDGTNTNND
+465 EDGTNTNAD

-492 GNFESHVTT
+492 GNFESHVST
-501 NGRVYTGGDFSMH
+501 NGRVYTGGDFSMY
-514 NPYKAWTFHQAG
+514 NPYKAWTFKQAG
-526 ANDGESASV
+526 ANDGDSASV

-582 DAANGTH
+582 DAASGRN

-603 SDDGQFTVEGLKPKA
+603 SADGRFTVEGLKPNA
-618 TYYIKEVSAGSD
+618 TYYIKEVSAGND
-630 YQLNTNIYY
+630 YQLNTNVYY
-639 VATGESS
+639 VATGDS
-646 TTPVSV
+646 
-652 EHSATKN
+652 SATPANDARSVTK
-659 TDGTIDTTGTAG
+659 TDGTYTYGEAD

-693 DTNEELAGSKWQIQ
+693 VTNKELAGSQWQIQ
-707 QVKDESGAGVSGK
+707 QVKDGAATK
-720 SWNVADNTSEATGVT
+720 SWNVTDNTSKATGVT
-735 VTPTSTTLDSTNEWK
+735 VNPTSATLDSTNGWK
-750 TDDLIAAVKPEGAL
+750 TDLTAAVDPKDAL
-764 QEVTWTFTD
+764 QEVAWTFTD
-773 EDGKAVGSSTAAVL
+773 EDGNAVDSSTVAVL

-795 TVTGISSTDTTVYVK
+795 TVTGISSIDTTVYVK
-810 ACSVSNPKVCSTPVA
+810 ACSVSNPEVCSALVT
-825 ITVKAM
+825 IKVKAM
-831 SVKDFSVKDSS
+831 SVKDSS
-842 NQNVES
+842 NRTVENNS
-848 DSIITAAAVGST
+848 TITAAA
-860 LTFTA
+860 
-865 SSTPAV
+865 
-871 PITWESSNASVA
+871 
-883 TVTSSG
+883 
-889 DNNQKATVMMQ
+889 
-900 GFGSAVITAK
+900 
-910 AGGQTISF
+910 
-918 TVKVP
+918 
-923 STTVYFKKSLRSDW
+923 
-937 SKYYVYYN
+937 
-945 DGNKNWKFVEMSQS
+945 
-959 CGDYVYA
+959 
-966 ILPKQSHGTNF
+966 
-977 LFHGDD
+977 
-983 ENTSTSKWYKSSNE
+983 
-997 SDFEFTGNDVQVV
+997 
-1010 NKHDDPSGSTAP
+1010 
-1022 AGCPASAAAAAV
+1022 AAAQ
-1034 RSNDAAVLNENAVV
+1034 SNDAAVLNENAVV
-1048 TPADDPQPRD
+1048 TPADDPQPSD
-1058 TDGVA
+1058 ADGVA
-1063 ENAVD
+1063 ENAID

-1083 GNPGVKCDTDTA
+1083 GQPGVKCDMDTA

-1113 ITAPDGYTINKT
+1113 TTAPYGYTINKT

-1141 GWASGEAIG
+1141 GRTSGEATG

-1168 TEVTWNKVDA
+1168 TEVTWNKVDT
-1178 KDGKLA
+1178 KGGKLA
-1184 GSQWRI
+1184 GSQWKI
-1190 VGPSPTDVYCVAD
+1190 VGPSPATDVYCVAD
-1203 NVTVDTNGDTTPAG
+1203 NVTVDANGATTPAG
-1217 TEFADCTG
+1217 IEFTGCTD

-1270 LTISDTEASTV
+1270 LTISDTKASTV

-1308 APVNIQIPVKKSV
+1308 APVSIQIPVKKSV

-1408 DYAKTYTYKIAE
+1408 DYAKTYTYKITE
-1420 IVPDSAD
+1420 IVPDSAN

-1441 VVTLKQAK
+1441 VVTVKQAK

-1470 SGNAEAGGGKMIGT
+1470 SGNAEAGGGKVIGT
-1484 WSSTSTGSSAGT
+1484 WSSTSTSSSAET

>member
-1 MSRGDTSYRCTH
+1 
-13 RRLSGDEESMMIAKS
+13 
-28 IGGGVAKFRAAA
+28 
-40 ATLLA
+40 
-45 AAMLVTSAG
+45 
-54 SLAFSNNKLAYA
+54 
-66 ADLNDGAL
+66 
-74 CTPTIQSM
+74 
-82 GTEANP
+82 
-88 ATERDSGVATWV
+88 
-100 GGDMYVGK
+100 
-108 KSDNLTN
+108 
-115 DKGPDSS
+115 
-122 YSVEAEGLTVVNG
+122 
-135 KLMLHPQKNSWES
+135 
-148 KGFRFGIAGFGT
+148 
-160 QYRPAEGSTALVVGG
+160 
-175 NSNTEMDSGT
+175 
-185 STADV
+185 
-190 KAWDRPG
+190 
-197 FIDGHSHIGS
+197 
-207 LAGSQSDVW
+207 
-216 DRDGTSSI
+216 
-224 SSYNG
+224 
-229 ASVNWQKD
+229 
-237 KSGTVKNQDA
+237 
-247 GNLAKVLVR
+247 
-256 ATDNGTATDKNF
+256 
-268 SKDKFYQGYV
+268 
-278 LGDISNPLAKQNA
+278 
-291 TGTVSSSISTLA
+291 
-303 ELTRHKYNFYG
+303 
-314 SNISYTFEY
+314 
-323 DDTAKHGT
+323 
-331 DRGIASATSYTN
+331 
-343 REKLITF
+343 
-350 TGTNNASMEV
+350 MEV
-360 FNLDASMLSDTDADG
+360 FNLDASRLSDTDEHG
-375 KLYRGVG
+375 TLYRGVG

-396 NVTGNASNISFHN
+396 NVTGDASNISFHN
-409 GWQFWWNDKEISDGY
+409 GWQFWWNGAEISDGY
-424 SNFNNT
+424 SNYNNT

-438 AYDKAA
+438 AYDKAS

-465 EDGTNTNND
+465 EDGTNTNAD

-492 GNFESHVTT
+492 GNFESHVST
-501 NGRVYTGGDFSMH
+501 NGRVYTGGDFSMY
-514 NPYKAWTFHQAG
+514 NPYKAWTFKQAG
-526 ANDGESASV
+526 ANDGDSASV

-582 DAANGTH
+582 DAASGRN

-603 SDDGQFTVEGLKPKA
+603 SADGRFTVEGLKPNA
-618 TYYIKEVSAGSD
+618 TYYIKEVSAGND
-630 YQLNTNIYY
+630 YQLNTNVYY
-639 VATGESS
+639 VATGDS
-646 TTPVSV
+646 
-652 EHSATKN
+652 SATPANDARSVTK
-659 TDGTIDTTGTAG
+659 TDGTYTYGEAD

-693 DTNEELAGSKWQIQ
+693 VTNKELAGSQWQIQ
-707 QVKDESGAGVSGK
+707 QVKDGAATK
-720 SWNVADNTSEATGVT
+720 SWNVTDNTSKATGVT
-735 VTPTSTTLDSTNEWK
+735 VNPT
-750 TDDLIAAVKPEGAL
+750 AAVDPKDAL
-764 QEVTWTFTD
+764 QEVAWTFTD
-773 EDGKAVGSSTAAVL
+773 EDGNAVDSSTVAVL

-795 TVTGISSTDTTVYVK
+795 TVTGISSIDTTVYVK
-810 ACSVSNPKVCSTPVA
+810 ACSVSNPEVCSALVT
-825 ITVKAM
+825 IKVKAM
-831 SVKDFSVKDSS
+831 SVKDSS
-842 NQNVES
+842 NRTVENNS
-848 DSIITAAAVGST
+848 TITAAA
-860 LTFTA
+860 
-865 SSTPAV
+865 
-871 PITWESSNASVA
+871 
-883 TVTSSG
+883 
-889 DNNQKATVMMQ
+889 
-900 GFGSAVITAK
+900 
-910 AGGQTISF
+910 
-918 TVKVP
+918 
-923 STTVYFKKSLRSDW
+923 
-937 SKYYVYYN
+937 
-945 DGNKNWKFVEMSQS
+945 
-959 CGDYVYA
+959 
-966 ILPKQSHGTNF
+966 
-977 LFHGDD
+977 
-983 ENTSTSKWYKSSNE
+983 
-997 SDFEFTGNDVQVV
+997 
-1010 NKHDDPSGSTAP
+1010 
-1022 AGCPASAAAAAV
+1022 AAAQ
-1034 RSNDAAVLNENAVV
+1034 SNDAAVLNENAVV
-1048 TPADDPQPRD
+1048 TPADDPQPSD
-1058 TDGVA
+1058 ADGVA
-1063 ENAVD
+1063 ENAID

-1083 GNPGVKCDTDTA
+1083 GQPGVKCDMDTA

-1113 ITAPDGYTINKT
+1113 TTAPYGYTINKT

-1141 GWASGEAIG
+1141 GRASGEATG

-1168 TEVTWNKVDA
+1168 TEVTWNKVDT
-1178 KDGKLA
+1178 KGGKLA
-1184 GSQWRI
+1184 GSQWKI
-1190 VGPSPTDVYCVAD
+1190 VGPSPATDVYCVAD
-1203 NVTVDTNGDTTPAG
+1203 NVTVDANGATTPAG
-1217 TEFADCTG
+1217 IEFTGCTD

-1270 LTISDTEASTV
+1270 LTISDTKASTV

-1308 APVNIQIPVKKSV
+1308 APVSIQIPVKKSV

-1408 DYAKTYTYKIAE
+1408 DYAKTYTYKITE
-1420 IVPDSAD
+1420 IVPDSAN

-1441 VVTLKQAK
+1441 VVTVKQAK

-1470 SGNAEAGGGKMIGT
+1470 SGNAEAGGGKVIGT
-1484 WSSTSTGSSAGT
+1484 WSSTSTSSSAET

>member
-1 MSRGDTSYRCTH
+1 
-13 RRLSGDEESMMIAKS
+13 MMRAKS
-28 IGGGVAKFRAAA
+28 FGGGVAKFRAAA

-45 AAMLVTSAG
+45 AAMLVTSTG

-66 ADLNDGAL
+66 ADPSDGAL

-82 GTEANP
+82 GTKADP
-88 ATERDSGVATWV
+88 DAERDSGVATWV

-190 KAWDRPG
+190 KAWGRPG

-396 NVTGNASNISFHN
+396 NVTGDASNISFHN
-409 GWQFWWNDKEISDGY
+409 GWQFWWNGEEISDGY
-424 SNFNNT
+424 SNYNNT

-465 EDGTNTNND
+465 EDGNTNNN

-492 GNFESHVTT
+492 GNFESHVST
-501 NGRVYTGGDFSMH
+501 NGRVYTGGDFSMY
-514 NPYKAWTFHQAG
+514 NPYRAWTFTQAG
-526 ANDGESASV
+526 ANDGDSASV

-560 QKADESGTL
+560 QKVDESGTL

-582 DAANGTH
+582 DAASGTN

-603 SDDGQFTVEGLKPKA
+603 FADGKFTVEGLKPKA

-630 YQLNTNIYY
+630 YQLNTNVYY
-639 VATGESS
+639 VETGESS
-646 TTPVSV
+646 TTPVNVTQSV
-652 EHSATKN
+652 TK
-659 TDGTIDTTGTAG
+659 TDGSYTYGSAD
-671 MTDGKIV
+671 MTNGKIV

-693 DTNEELAGSKWQIQ
+693 DTNKELAGSEWQIQ
-707 QVKDESGAGVSGK
+707 QVKDESGADVSGK
-720 SWNVADNTSEATGVT
+720 SWNVADNTSKATGVT
-735 VTPTSTTLDSTNEWK
+735 VDPTSATLDSANGWK
-750 TDDLIAAVKPEGAL
+750 TDLTAAVNPRNAL
-764 QEVTWTFTD
+764 QEVAWTFTD
-773 EDGKAVGSSTAAVL
+773 EDGDAADSSTAAVL
-787 TRTGNLKT
+787 TRTGDLKT
-795 TVTGISSTDTTVYVK
+795 TVTGISSTDNTVYVK
-810 ACSVSNPKVCSTPVA
+810 ACSVSNPEVCSVPVT

-842 NQNVES
+842 NQKVES
-848 DSIITAAAVGST
+848 DSTITAAAVSST

-871 PITWESSNASVA
+871 PITWESSSKSVA

-889 DNNQKATVMMQ
+889 DNNQKATVTMQ

-910 AGGQTISF
+910 AGGKTISF

-923 STTVYFKKSLRSDW
+923 STTVYFNKKKTEVNW

-945 DGNKNWKFVEMSQS
+945 AGNDWKFVEMSQS

-966 ILPKQSHGTNF
+966 VLPKQSSGTEF

-983 ENTSTSKWYKSSNE
+983 ENTSTDKWYKESNK
-997 SDFEFTGNDVQVV
+997 DNFKFTGNEVQVV
-1010 NKHDDPSGSTAP
+1010 DRYDSPGGDTAP
-1022 AGCPASAAAAAV
+1022 ADCPASATAAAV

-1048 TPADDPQPRD
+1048 TSADDPQPSD
-1058 TDGVA
+1058 ADGVA
-1063 ENAVD
+1063 GNADNNGERAV
-1068 DGAKAI
+1068 
-1074 SCTAADGEN
+1074 SCTATDGTG

-1095 AGKFKV
+1095 DGKFKV

-1113 ITAPDGYTINKT
+1113 ITAPDRYTINKT

-1141 GWASGEAIG
+1141 GWASGEATG

-1168 TEVTWNKVDA
+1168 TEVTWNKVDT
-1178 KDGKLA
+1178 KGGKLA

-1190 VGPSPTDVYCVAD
+1190 VGPSPATDVYCVAD
-1203 NVTVDTNGDTTPAG
+1203 NVTVDANGAITPAG
-1217 TEFADCTG
+1217 TEFAGCTG
-1225 EKLSDAANTADE
+1225 KKLSDAANTED
-1237 AGVITVRGL
+1237 GVIKVKGL
-1246 PVGTY
+1246 PVGKY

-1270 LTISDTEASTV
+1270 LTIVAEGTSTV
-1281 VAQTA
+1281 VAQAA
-1286 TDRPTTRSGGN
+1286 TGTPTTRSGGN
-1297 REAAANVPNAS
+1297 REATAVPNAS
-1308 APVNIQIPVKKSV
+1308 VPVDIQIPVKKSV
-1321 KYTSWPKDS
+1321 KYTSWPKDG
-1330 NGNYVNFNFKIE
+1330 NGKYVNFKFKIE
-1342 ATKSTVDANPAAP
+1342 ATDPTVDANPAAP
-1355 MPAECSSSDATKNDC
+1355 MPAECSSSDAAKKDC
-1370 TISLAPKSDADD
+1370 TISLTPKLGATD
-1382 LSNVIAKFGKMTFT
+1382 LTNVIAKFGEMKFT
-1396 DANLAAAAGDAS
+1396 DANLAGEAGN
-1408 DYAKTYTYKIAE
+1408 DYAKTYTYKITE
-1420 IVPDSAD
+1420 IAPASTK

-1436 AEYQV
+1436 AEYKV
-1441 VVTLKQAK
+1441 VVTVKQAK
-1449 DSSGKLSGL
+1449 DSNGKLSGL
-1458 SVSATMTRIKDD
+1458 SVFATMTRIKDD
-1470 SGNAEAGGGKMIGT
+1470 FGAKEPGDGKTIGT
-1484 WSSTSTGSSAGT
+1484 WSASSMDNNDGTSTET
-1496 AVEATF
+1496 DVPTATF

-1511 PTTGADWTGRLVL
+1511 PITGADWTGRLVL
-1524 LVGDGFIL
+1524 LVGGGFIL
-1532 AGVLIAG
+1532 AGILIAG

>member
-1 MSRGDTSYRCTH
+1 MRRGDTSYRCAH
-13 RRLSGDEESMMIAKS
+13 RRLSGDEESMMIARS
-28 IGGGVAKFRAAA
+28 FGGGAAKFKAAA
-40 ATLLA
+40 AALLA
-45 AAMLVTSAG
+45 AAVLVTSTG

-66 ADLNDGAL
+66 ADPSDGAL
-74 CTPTIQSM
+74 CTPTSQSM

-115 DKGPDSS
+115 ANGPDAS

-135 KLMLHPQKNSWES
+135 KLMLHPQKNSWNG
-148 KGFRFGIAGFGT
+148 KGFRFGVAGFGT
-160 QYRPAEGSTALVVGG
+160 QYRSAEGSTALVVGG
-175 NSNTEMDSGT
+175 NTRTVMDSAT

-190 KAWDRPG
+190 KAWNKPG
-197 FIDGHSHIGS
+197 FIDGHSHVGS
-207 LAGSQSDVW
+207 LSGSQSDVW
-216 DRDGTSSI
+216 GGDGTSSI
-224 SSYNG
+224 GSYNS
-229 ASVNWQKD
+229 AFVNWQKD
-237 KSGTVKNQDA
+237 KSGNTQNQDA
-247 GNLAKVLVR
+247 GNLTKVSVK
-256 ATDNGTATDKNF
+256 ATDGAAATDKDF
-268 SKDKFYQGYV
+268 SKDTFYQGYV
-278 LGDISNPLAKQNA
+278 VDDIVSPLAKQNN
-291 TGTVSSSISTLA
+291 TGTVSSSISTLS
-303 ELTRHKYNFYG
+303 ELPRHKYNYYQEG
-314 SNISYTFEY
+314 SNGASSISYTFKY
-323 DDTAKHGT
+323 DDTTKRGT
-331 DRGIASATSYTN
+331 DRGIASTTSYIN

-360 FNLDASMLSDTDADG
+360 FNLDASRLSDTDEHG
-375 KLYRGVG
+375 TLYRGVG

-396 NVTGNASNISFHN
+396 NVTGDASNISFHN
-409 GWQFWWNDKEISDGY
+409 GWQFWWNGAEISDGY
-424 SNFNNT
+424 SNYNNT

-438 AYDKAA
+438 AYDKAS

-465 EDGTNTNND
+465 EDGTNTNAD

-492 GNFESHVTT
+492 GNFESHVST
-501 NGRVYTGGDFSMH
+501 NGRVYTGGDFSMY
-514 NPYKAWTFHQAG
+514 NPYKAWTFKQAG
-526 ANDGESASV
+526 ANDGDSASV

-582 DAANGTH
+582 DAASGRN

-603 SDDGQFTVEGLKPKA
+603 SADGRFTVEGLKPNA
-618 TYYIKEVSAGSD
+618 TYYIKEVSAGND
-630 YQLNTNIYY
+630 YQLNTNVYY
-639 VATGESS
+639 VATGDS
-646 TTPVSV
+646 
-652 EHSATKN
+652 SATPANDARSVTK
-659 TDGTIDTTGTAG
+659 TDGTYTYGEAD

-693 DTNEELAGSKWQIQ
+693 VTNKELAGSQWQIQ
-707 QVKDESGAGVSGK
+707 QVKDGAATK
-720 SWNVADNTSEATGVT
+720 SWNVTDNTSKATGVT
-735 VTPTSTTLDSTNEWK
+735 VNPTSATLDSTNGWK
-750 TDDLIAAVKPEGAL
+750 TDLTAAVDPKDAL
-764 QEVTWTFTD
+764 QEVAWTFTD
-773 EDGKAVGSSTAAVL
+773 EDGNAVDSSTVAVL

-795 TVTGISSTDTTVYVK
+795 TVTGISSIDTTVYVK
-810 ACSVSNPKVCSTPVA
+810 ACSVSNPEVCSALVT
-825 ITVKAM
+825 IKVKAM
-831 SVKDFSVKDSS
+831 SVKDSS
-842 NQNVES
+842 NRTVENNS
-848 DSIITAAAVGST
+848 TITAAA
-860 LTFTA
+860 
-865 SSTPAV
+865 
-871 PITWESSNASVA
+871 
-883 TVTSSG
+883 
-889 DNNQKATVMMQ
+889 
-900 GFGSAVITAK
+900 
-910 AGGQTISF
+910 
-918 TVKVP
+918 
-923 STTVYFKKSLRSDW
+923 
-937 SKYYVYYN
+937 
-945 DGNKNWKFVEMSQS
+945 
-959 CGDYVYA
+959 
-966 ILPKQSHGTNF
+966 
-977 LFHGDD
+977 
-983 ENTSTSKWYKSSNE
+983 
-997 SDFEFTGNDVQVV
+997 
-1010 NKHDDPSGSTAP
+1010 
-1022 AGCPASAAAAAV
+1022 AAAQ
-1034 RSNDAAVLNENAVV
+1034 SNDAAVLNENAVV
-1048 TPADDPQPRD
+1048 TPADDPQPSD
-1058 TDGVA
+1058 ADGVA
-1063 ENAVD
+1063 ENAID

-1083 GNPGVKCDTDTA
+1083 GQPGVKCDMDTA

-1113 ITAPDGYTINKT
+1113 TTAPYGYTINKT

-1141 GWASGEAIG
+1141 GRASGEATG

-1168 TEVTWNKVDA
+1168 TEVTWNKVDT
-1178 KDGKLA
+1178 KGGKLA
-1184 GSQWRI
+1184 GSQWKI
-1190 VGPSPTDVYCVAD
+1190 VGPSPATDVYCVAD
-1203 NVTVDTNGDTTPAG
+1203 NVTVDANGATTPAG
-1217 TEFADCTG
+1217 IEFTGCTD

-1270 LTISDTEASTV
+1270 LTISDTKASTV

-1308 APVNIQIPVKKSV
+1308 APVSIQIPVKKSV

-1408 DYAKTYTYKIAE
+1408 DYAKTYTYKITE
-1420 IVPDSAD
+1420 IVPDSAN

-1441 VVTLKQAK
+1441 VVTVKQAK

-1470 SGNAEAGGGKMIGT
+1470 SGNAEAGGGKVIGT
-1484 WSSTSTGSSAGT
+1484 WSSTSTSSSAET

>member
-1 MSRGDTSYRCTH
+1 MSRGDTSYRCAH
-13 RRLSGDEESMMIAKS
+13 RRLSEDEESMMIARS
-28 IGGGVAKFRAAA
+28 FGGGQRNSRLPPLA
-40 ATLLA
+40 LLA
-45 AAMLVTSAG
+45 AAVLVTSTG

-66 ADLNDGAL
+66 ADPSDGAL
-74 CTPTIQSM
+74 CTPTSQSM

-115 DKGPDSS
+115 ANGPDAS

-135 KLMLHPQKNSWES
+135 KLMLHPQKNSWNG
-148 KGFRFGIAGFGT
+148 KGFRFGVAGFGT
-160 QYRPAEGSTALVVGG
+160 QYRSAEGSTALVVGG
-175 NSNTEMDSGT
+175 NTRTVMDSAT

-190 KAWDRPG
+190 KAWNKPG
-197 FIDGHSHIGS
+197 FIDGHSHVGS
-207 LAGSQSDVW
+207 LSGSQSDVW
-216 DRDGTSSI
+216 GGDGTSSI
-224 SSYNG
+224 GSYNS
-229 ASVNWQKD
+229 AFVNWQKD
-237 KSGTVKNQDA
+237 KSGNTQNQDA
-247 GNLAKVLVR
+247 GNLTKVSVK
-256 ATDNGTATDKNF
+256 ATDGAAATDKDF
-268 SKDKFYQGYV
+268 SKDTFYQGYV
-278 LGDISNPLAKQNA
+278 VDDIVSPLAKQNN
-291 TGTVSSSISTLA
+291 TGTVSSSISTLS
-303 ELTRHKYNFYG
+303 ELPRHKYNYYQEG
-314 SNISYTFEY
+314 PNGASSISYTFKY
-323 DDTAKHGT
+323 DDTTKRGT
-331 DRGIASATSYTN
+331 DRGIASTTSYIN

-360 FNLDASMLSDTDADG
+360 FNLDASRLSDTDEHG
-375 KLYRGVG
+375 TLYRGVG

-396 NVTGNASNISFHN
+396 NVTGDASNISFHN
-409 GWQFWWNDKEISDGY
+409 GWQFWWNGAEISDGY
-424 SNFNNT
+424 SNYNNT

-438 AYDKAA
+438 AYDKAS

-465 EDGTNTNND
+465 EDGTNTNAD

-492 GNFESHVTT
+492 GNFESHVST
-501 NGRVYTGGDFSMH
+501 NGRVYTGGDFSMY
-514 NPYKAWTFHQAG
+514 NPYKAWTFKQAG
-526 ANDGESASV
+526 ANDGDSASV

-582 DAANGTH
+582 DAASGRN

-603 SDDGQFTVEGLKPKA
+603 SADGRFTVEGLKPNA
-618 TYYIKEVSAGSD
+618 TYYIKEVSAGND
-630 YQLNTNIYY
+630 YQLNTNVYY
-639 VATGESS
+639 VATGDS
-646 TTPVSV
+646 
-652 EHSATKN
+652 SATPANDARSVTK
-659 TDGTIDTTGTAG
+659 TDGTYTYGEAD

-693 DTNEELAGSKWQIQ
+693 VTNKELAGSQWQIQ
-707 QVKDESGAGVSGK
+707 QVKDGAATK
-720 SWNVADNTSEATGVT
+720 SWNVTDNTSKATGVT
-735 VTPTSTTLDSTNEWK
+735 VNPTSATLDSTNGWK
-750 TDDLIAAVKPEGAL
+750 TDLTAAVDPKDAL
-764 QEVTWTFTD
+764 QEVAWTFTD
-773 EDGKAVGSSTAAVL
+773 EDGNAVDSSTVAVL

-795 TVTGISSTDTTVYVK
+795 TVTGISSIDTTVYVK
-810 ACSVSNPKVCSTPVA
+810 ACSVSNPEVCSAPVT
-825 ITVKAM
+825 IKVKAM
-831 SVKDFSVKDSS
+831 NVKDFTVKDSS
-842 NQNVES
+842 NRTVENNS
-848 DSIITAAAVGST
+848 TIT
-860 LTFTA
+860 
-865 SSTPAV
+865 
-871 PITWESSNASVA
+871 
-883 TVTSSG
+883 
-889 DNNQKATVMMQ
+889 
-900 GFGSAVITAK
+900 
-910 AGGQTISF
+910 
-918 TVKVP
+918 
-923 STTVYFKKSLRSDW
+923 
-937 SKYYVYYN
+937 
-945 DGNKNWKFVEMSQS
+945 
-959 CGDYVYA
+959 
-966 ILPKQSHGTNF
+966 
-977 LFHGDD
+977 
-983 ENTSTSKWYKSSNE
+983 
-997 SDFEFTGNDVQVV
+997 
-1010 NKHDDPSGSTAP
+1010 
-1022 AGCPASAAAAAV
+1022 
-1034 RSNDAAVLNENAVV
+1034 
-1048 TPADDPQPRD
+1048 ADDPQPSD
-1058 TDGVA
+1058 ADGVA
-1063 ENAVD
+1063 ENAID

-1083 GNPGVKCDTDTA
+1083 GQPGVKCDMDTA

-1113 ITAPDGYTINKT
+1113 TTAPYGYTINKT

-1133 NGNVTWNG
+1133 NGNTWNG
-1141 GWASGEAIG
+1141 GWASGEATG

-1156 KPGDN
+1156 KPGNN

-1168 TEVTWNKVDA
+1168 TEVTWNKVDT
-1178 KDGKLA
+1178 KGGKLA
-1184 GSQWRI
+1184 GSQWKI
-1190 VGPSPTDVYCVAD
+1190 VGPSPATDVYCVAD
-1203 NVTVDTNGDTTPAG
+1203 NVTVDANGATTPAG
-1217 TEFADCTG
+1217 IEFTGCTG

-1270 LTISDTEASTV
+1270 LTISDTKASTV

-1408 DYAKTYTYKIAE
+1408 DYAKTYTYKITE

-1441 VVTLKQAK
+1441 VVTVKQAK

-1470 SGNAEAGGGKMIGT
+1470 SGNAEAGGGKVIGT